1 MRSRIPK
8 FKNATKIAKLPFK
21 VVGNSITGKEFHVR
35 AERIQNESGKFRTH
49 YSVERTTAPLYKPPG
64 LIHHAVDFSRRFEC
78 DFKRYSVTDRL
89 NNLTPVTKGER
100 LVVNSAKAVNE
111 TRKLATTGLTKVALV
126 SETTGLAV
134 AGHYYRKFSGRLNNE
149 FDSVDTG
156 KIVVKSVSALKSF
169 NNVRRTV
176 YTHNVK
182 KSYFQQKKS
191 ALLTDKNRKNALK
204 NDYKTS
210 KQATKLKLKQRKSQL
225 REIHRVYG
233 SNSPNKPSNTT
244 KNKAVKSNNKPSLE
258 RVKQRT
264 RIATKLNQP
273 TKDLKIKKKLLK
285 NQKKIVRFTRREKF
299 HYLTVPLSVKAI
311 KSVAI
316 THPTSFLINKSS
328 QYAQDN
334 DIMHGINAIRNS
346 TQTLKKT
353 VKQNS
358 MRRYSKKQKKN
369 ESRRK
374 KINKKENKLQ
384 ARNNKLLKEKPKP
397 KKKKTKNKKQQEK
410 LQDKIKKALS
420 KAKEISI
427 DFVKFIFKFF
437 GVIAIPLFIFFAI
450 FAILFL
456 SLNSTVSNNTYVL
469 GTYNCADET
478 IAKCISRYTSKAN
491 DFNNNLI
498 KVQNAYTWRVGLR
511 NGFNININ
519 NYTDTPKEFIFGRSS
534 EFNYDPVYD
543 FDPYKFIAFM
553 CAYNYDFG
561 QDNNDIYNW
570 SYDNN
575 VDNDTIDDL
584 FYGEYEFKHKYYNSS
599 VWVSLDK
606 FKVYPSANEFLCVD
620 ETGIT
625 KVNGKEYG
633 YVQFGN
639 SKDSVPEKLKDFT
652 SDGAIHFDLN
662 TGEIK
667 DKTEDY
673 KKTGFYIQNV
683 NKQFTLGS
691 STIEPFYY
699 RYYDK
704 QKREYFYG
712 FEYKGQLY
720 HKTQLKANGR
730 NFDYAVAKEDT
741 EILNPELKKY
751 QLIRYYQ
758 AEKYEYQCKLYTN
771 VHRKMTFENTIKKL
785 LKDKGHYEERLQF
798 YNTLLGIGTND
809 NTYGYGN
816 HQMIKNAL
824 NTNFNSLVQNGKIYN
839 NYGYD
844 VQSWG
849 KAHCSLDSNHNGI
862 DIEVNT
868 NTPVKAMVSGTI
880 KKIDTSD
887 HMIKLVTNKDLDYWY
902 DDHNKVE
909 TTIYYTNINATVHEG
924 DTVKAGQVIGKVDNY
939 KHCYDNIDNTN
950 ANKTYLHISVELDGG
965 WFSSDYYVDPQ
976 FLIYRD

>member
-64 LIHHAVDFSRRFEC
+64 LIHHAVDFSRRFEG

-89 NNLTPVTKGER
+89 NNLTPITKGER

-149 FDSVDTG
+149 FDSLDTS
-156 KIVVKSVSALKSF
+156 KIVAKSVSALKSF

-182 KSYFQQKKS
+182 KSYFHQKTS

-210 KQATKLKLKQRKSQL
+210 KQANKLKLKQRKSQL
-225 REIHRVYG
+225 REIHRVYS
-233 SNSPNKPSNTT
+233 SNSVTKPSNTI
-244 KNKAVKSNNKPSLE
+244 NKTVKPNKPTLE
-258 RVKQRT
+258 RVKQRK

-273 TKDLKIKKKLLK
+273 ITDLKIKKKLLK
-285 NQKKIVRFTRREKF
+285 NQKKIVRFTRREKL
-299 HYLTVPLSVKAI
+299 HYLTIPLSVKAI
-311 KSVAI
+311 RSVTI
-316 THPTSFLINKSS
+316 THPTSFIVNKSS
-328 QYAQDN
+328 QYAHDN
-334 DIMHGINAIRNS
+334 DFIHGISAIRNS
-346 TQTLKKT
+346 TQTIKSA

-358 MRRYSKKQKKN
+358 FRRYSRIQKKN
-369 ESRRK
+369 EARRQ
-374 KINKKENKLQ
+374 KIHKKENKLQ
-384 ARNNKLLKEKPKP
+384 ARNSKLLKEKPKSKR
-397 KKKKTKNKKQQEK
+397 KKQKKKKQQEK

-420 KAKEISI
+420 KVKEVSI

-469 GTYNCADET
+469 GTYNCDDDT

-519 NYTDTPKEFIFGRSS
+519 NYDDTPKKFIFGRSS

-553 CAYNYDFG
+553 CAYNYDFS
-561 QDNNDIYNW
+561 QSNDDIENW
-570 SYDNN
+570 SYDNDLDDD
-575 VDNDTIDDL
+575 VIDKLFDN
-584 FYGEYEFKHKYYNSS
+584 EYEFKHRYYNSS
-599 VWVSLDK
+599 AWVSLDK
-606 FKVYPSANEFLCVD
+606 FKVYPSSNQFSCVD
-620 ETGIT
+620 ETGVT
-625 KVNGKEYG
+625 TVNGKKYG
-633 YVQFGN
+633 YVKFGQYN
-639 SKDSVPEKLKDFT
+639 DSVPSQLQEFT
-652 SDGAIHFDLN
+652 SDGSIHFDLT

-667 DKTEDY
+667 NKFDGY

-720 HKTQLKANGR
+720 HKTQLVVDGR

-741 EILNPELKKY
+741 KILNPELKKY

-785 LKDKGHYEERLQF
+785 LKNKGHYEERLQF

-824 NTNFNSLVQNGKIYN
+824 NSNFNSLVQNGKIYN

-849 KAHCSLDSNHNGI
+849 KIHCSLEYHNGI
-862 DIEVNT
+862 DIEANT
-868 NTPVKAMVSGTI
+868 NAPVKAMVSGTI

-887 HMIKLVTNKDLDYWY
+887 HTIKLVTDKELDYWY

-909 TTIYYTNINATVHEG
+909 TTIYYTNIKATVHEG

-965 WFSSDYYVDPQ
+965 WFSSDYNVDPQ

>member
-49 YSVERTTAPLYKPPG
+49 YSVERTTAPLYKPYG
-64 LIHHAVDFSRRFEC
+64 LIHHALDFTRRFEG
-78 DFKRYSVTDRL
+78 DFKKYSVTTRL

-156 KIVVKSVSALKSF
+156 KIVAKSVSALKSF

-182 KSYFQQKKS
+182 KSYFQQKTS

-210 KQATKLKLKQRKSQL
+210 KQANKLKLKQRKSQL
-225 REIHRVYG
+225 REIHRVYS
-233 SNSPNKPSNTT
+233 SNSVTKPSNTI
-244 KNKAVKSNNKPSLE
+244 NKTVKPNKPTLE
-258 RVKQRT
+258 RVKQRK

-273 TKDLKIKKKLLK
+273 ITDLKIKKKLLK
-285 NQKKIVRFTRREKF
+285 NQKKIVRFTRREKL
-299 HYLTVPLSVKAI
+299 HYLTIPLSVKAI
-311 KSVAI
+311 RSVTI
-316 THPTSFLINKSS
+316 THPTSFIVNKSS
-328 QYAQDN
+328 QYAHDN
-334 DIMHGINAIRNS
+334 DFIHGISAIRNS
-346 TQTLKKT
+346 TQTIKSA

-358 MRRYSKKQKKN
+358 FRRYSRIQKKN
-369 ESRRK
+369 EARRQ
-374 KINKKENKLQ
+374 KIHKKENKLQ
-384 ARNNKLLKEKPKP
+384 ARNSKLLKEKPKSKR
-397 KKKKTKNKKQQEK
+397 KKQKKKKQQEK

-420 KAKEISI
+420 KVKEVSI

-469 GTYNCADET
+469 GTYNCDDDT

-519 NYTDTPKEFIFGRSS
+519 NYDDTPKKFIFGRSS

-553 CAYNYDFG
+553 CAYNYDFS
-561 QDNNDIYNW
+561 QSNDDIENW
-570 SYDNN
+570 SYDNDLDDD
-575 VDNDTIDDL
+575 VIDKLFDN
-584 FYGEYEFKHKYYNSS
+584 EYEFKHRYYNSS
-599 VWVSLDK
+599 AWVSLDK
-606 FKVYPSANEFLCVD
+606 FKVYPSSNQFSCVD
-620 ETGIT
+620 ETGVT
-625 KVNGKEYG
+625 TVNGKKYG
-633 YVQFGN
+633 YVKFGQYN
-639 SKDSVPEKLKDFT
+639 DSVPSQLQEFT
-652 SDGAIHFDLN
+652 SDGSIHFDLT

-667 DKTEDY
+667 NKFDGY

-720 HKTQLKANGR
+720 HKTQLVVDGR

-741 EILNPELKKY
+741 KILNPELKKY

-785 LKDKGHYEERLQF
+785 LKNKGHYEERLQF

-824 NTNFNSLVQNGKIYN
+824 NSNFNSLVQNGKIYN

-849 KAHCSLDSNHNGI
+849 KIHCSLEYHNGI
-862 DIEVNT
+862 DIEANT
-868 NTPVKAMVSGTI
+868 NAPVKAMVSGTI

-887 HMIKLVTNKDLDYWY
+887 HTIKLVTDKELDYWY

-909 TTIYYTNINATVHEG
+909 TTIYYTNIKATVHEG

-965 WFSSDYYVDPQ
+965 WFSSDYNVDPQ

>member
-64 LIHHAVDFSRRFEC
+64 LIHHAVDFSRRFEG

-89 NNLTPVTKGER
+89 NNLTPITKGER

-134 AGHYYRKFSGRLNNE
+134 AGHYYRKYSGRLNNE
-149 FDSVDTG
+149 FDSLDTG
-156 KIVVKSVSALKSF
+156 KIVAKSVSALKSF

-182 KSYFQQKKS
+182 KSYFQQKTS

-210 KQATKLKLKQRKSQL
+210 KQANKLKLKQRKSQL
-225 REIHRVYG
+225 REIHRVYS
-233 SNSPNKPSNTT
+233 SNSVIKPSSTINKIVKPNKPT
-244 KNKAVKSNNKPSLE
+244 LE
-258 RVKQRT
+258 RVKQRK

-273 TKDLKIKKKLLK
+273 ITDLKIKKKLLK
-285 NQKKIVRFTRREKF
+285 NQKKIVRFTRREKL
-299 HYLTVPLSVKAI
+299 HYLTIPLSVKAI
-311 KSVAI
+311 RSVTI
-316 THPTSFLINKSS
+316 THPTSFIVNKSS
-328 QYAQDN
+328 QYAHDN
-334 DIMHGINAIRNS
+334 DFIHGISAIRNS
-346 TQTLKKT
+346 TQTIKSA

-358 MRRYSKKQKKN
+358 FRRYSRIQKKN
-369 ESRRK
+369 EARRQ
-374 KINKKENKLQ
+374 KIHKKENKLQ
-384 ARNNKLLKEKPKP
+384 ARNSKLLKEKPKSKR
-397 KKKKTKNKKQQEK
+397 KKQKKKKQQEK

-420 KAKEISI
+420 KVKEVSI

-469 GTYNCADET
+469 GTYNCDDDT

-519 NYTDTPKEFIFGRSS
+519 NYDDTPKKFIFGRSS

-553 CAYNYDFG
+553 CAYNYDFS
-561 QDNNDIYNW
+561 QSNDDIENW
-570 SYDNN
+570 SYDNDLDDD
-575 VDNDTIDDL
+575 VIDKLFDN
-584 FYGEYEFKHKYYNSS
+584 EYEFKHRYYNSS
-599 VWVSLDK
+599 AWVSLDK
-606 FKVYPSANEFLCVD
+606 FKVYPSSNQFSCVD
-620 ETGIT
+620 ETGVT
-625 KVNGKEYG
+625 TVNGKKYG
-633 YVQFGN
+633 YVKFGQYN
-639 SKDSVPEKLKDFT
+639 DSVPSQLQEFT
-652 SDGAIHFDLN
+652 SDGSIHFDLT

-667 DKTEDY
+667 NKFDGY

-720 HKTQLKANGR
+720 HKTQLVVDGR

-741 EILNPELKKY
+741 KILNPELKKY

-785 LKDKGHYEERLQF
+785 LKNKGHYEERLQF

-824 NTNFNSLVQNGKIYN
+824 NSNFNSLVQNGKIYN

-849 KAHCSLDSNHNGI
+849 KIHCSLEYHNGI
-862 DIEVNT
+862 DIEANT
-868 NTPVKAMVSGTI
+868 NAPVKAMVSGTI

-887 HMIKLVTNKDLDYWY
+887 HTIKLVTDKELDYWY

-909 TTIYYTNINATVHEG
+909 TTIYYTNIKATVHEG

-965 WFSSDYYVDPQ
+965 WFSSDYNVDPQ

>member
-64 LIHHAVDFSRRFEC
+64 LIHHAVDFSRRFEG

-89 NNLTPVTKGER
+89 NNLTPITKGER

-134 AGHYYRKFSGRLNNE
+134 AGHYYRKFSCRLNNE
-149 FDSVDTG
+149 FDSLDTG
-156 KIVVKSVSALKSF
+156 KIVAKSVSALKSF

-182 KSYFQQKKS
+182 KSYFHQKTS

-210 KQATKLKLKQRKSQL
+210 KQANKLKLKQRKSQL
-225 REIHRVYG
+225 REIHRVYS
-233 SNSPNKPSNTT
+233 SNSVTKPSNTI
-244 KNKAVKSNNKPSLE
+244 NKTVKPNKPTLE
-258 RVKQRT
+258 RVKQRK

-273 TKDLKIKKKLLK
+273 ITDLKIKKKLLK
-285 NQKKIVRFTRREKF
+285 NQKKIVRFTRREKL
-299 HYLTVPLSVKAI
+299 HYLTIPLSVKAI
-311 KSVAI
+311 RSVTI
-316 THPTSFLINKSS
+316 THPTSFIVNKSS
-328 QYAQDN
+328 QYAHDN
-334 DIMHGINAIRNS
+334 DFIHGISAIRNS
-346 TQTLKKT
+346 TQTIKSA

-358 MRRYSKKQKKN
+358 FRRYSRIQKKN
-369 ESRRK
+369 EARRQ
-374 KINKKENKLQ
+374 KIHKKENKLQ
-384 ARNNKLLKEKPKP
+384 ARNSKLLKEKPKSKR
-397 KKKKTKNKKQQEK
+397 KKQKKKKQQEK

-420 KAKEISI
+420 KVKEVSI

-469 GTYNCADET
+469 GTYNCDDDT

-519 NYTDTPKEFIFGRSS
+519 NYDDTPKKFIFGRSS

-553 CAYNYDFG
+553 CAYNYDFS
-561 QDNNDIYNW
+561 QSNDDIENW
-570 SYDNN
+570 SYDNDLDDD
-575 VDNDTIDDL
+575 VIDKLFDN
-584 FYGEYEFKHKYYNSS
+584 EYEFKHRYYNSS
-599 VWVSLDK
+599 AWVSLDK
-606 FKVYPSANEFLCVD
+606 FKVYPSSNQFSCVD
-620 ETGIT
+620 ETGVT
-625 KVNGKEYG
+625 TVNGKKYG
-633 YVQFGN
+633 YVKFGQYN
-639 SKDSVPEKLKDFT
+639 DSVPSQLQEFT
-652 SDGAIHFDLN
+652 SDGSIHFDLT

-667 DKTEDY
+667 NKFDGY

-720 HKTQLKANGR
+720 HKTQLVVDGS

-741 EILNPELKKY
+741 KILNPELKKY

-785 LKDKGHYEERLQF
+785 LREKGHYEERLQF
-798 YNTLLGIGTND
+798 YDTLLGIGTND

-824 NTNFNSLVQNGKIYN
+824 NTNFNSLVRNGKIYN

-849 KAHCSLDSNHNGI
+849 KIHCSLEYHNGI
-862 DIEVNT
+862 DIEANT
-868 NTPVKAMVSGTI
+868 NAPVKAMVSGTI

-887 HMIKLVTNKDLDYWY
+887 HTIKLVTDKELDYWY

-909 TTIYYTNINATVHEG
+909 TTIYYTNIKATVHEG

-965 WFSSDYYVDPQ
+965 WFSSDYNVDPQ

>member
-1 MRSRIPK
+1 MKSRIPK
-8 FKNATKIAKLPFK
+8 ITNVTRITKLPFK
-21 VVGNSITGKEFHVR
+21 VISNSFTGKEYHLR
-35 AERIQNESGKFRTH
+35 AERYKSDNGKYRNH

-64 LIHHAVDFSRRFEC
+64 IIHHAVDFSRRFQG
-78 DFKRYSVTDRL
+78 DFKRYSVTEKL
-89 NNLTPVTKGER
+89 NSLTPVTKGEKFI
-100 LVVNSAKAVNE
+100 VNSAKAVNE
-111 TRKLATTGLTKVALV
+111 TRKFTTTGLTKIALV

-156 KIVVKSVSALKSF
+156 KIVAKSVSALKSF

-182 KSYFQQKKS
+182 KSYFQQKTS

-210 KQATKLKLKQRKSQL
+210 KQANKLKLKQRKSQL
-225 REIHRVYG
+225 REIHRVYS
-233 SNSPNKPSNTT
+233 SNSVIKPT
-244 KNKAVKSNNKPSLE
+244 LE
-258 RVKQRT
+258 RVKQRK

-273 TKDLKIKKKLLK
+273 ITDLKIKKKLLK
-285 NQKKIVRFTRREKF
+285 NQKKIVRFTRREKL
-299 HYLTVPLSVKAI
+299 HYLTIPLSVKAI
-311 KSVAI
+311 RSVTI
-316 THPTSFLINKSS
+316 THPTSFIVNKSS
-328 QYAQDN
+328 QYAHDN
-334 DIMHGINAIRNS
+334 DFIHGISAIRNS
-346 TQTLKKT
+346 TQTIKSA

-358 MRRYSKKQKKN
+358 FRRYSRIQKKN
-369 ESRRK
+369 EARRQ
-374 KINKKENKLQ
+374 KIHKKENKLQ
-384 ARNNKLLKEKPKP
+384 ARNSKLLKEKPKSKR
-397 KKKKTKNKKQQEK
+397 KKQKKKKQQEK

-420 KAKEISI
+420 KVKEVSI
-427 DFVKFIFKFF
+427 DFVKFIFKIF

-469 GTYNCADET
+469 GTYNCDDDT

-519 NYTDTPKEFIFGRSS
+519 NYDDTPKEFIFGRSS

-553 CAYNYDFG
+553 CAYNYDFSKS
-561 QDNNDIYNW
+561 NSDIDNW
-570 SYDNN
+570 SYDNDLDDD
-575 VDNDTIDDL
+575 VIDKLFDN
-584 FYGEYEFKHKYYNSS
+584 EYEFKHRYYNSS
-599 VWVSLDK
+599 AWLSLDK

-620 ETGIT
+620 ETGVT
-625 KVNGKEYG
+625 TVNGKKYG
-633 YVQFGN
+633 YVKFGQYN
-639 SKDSVPEKLKDFT
+639 DSVPSQLQEFT
-652 SDGAIHFDLN
+652 SDGSIHFDLT

-667 DKTEDY
+667 NKFDGY

-704 QKREYFYG
+704 EAKEYFYG
-712 FEYKGQLY
+712 FEYKGKLY
-720 HKTQLKANGR
+720 HKTQLVVDGR

-741 EILNPELKKY
+741 KILNPELKKY

-785 LKDKGHYEERLQF
+785 LKNKGHYEERLQF
-798 YNTLLGIGTND
+798 YNTLLGTND

-824 NTNFNSLVQNGKIYN
+824 NSNFNSLVQNGKIYN

-849 KAHCSLDSNHNGI
+849 KIHCSLEYHNGI
-862 DIEVNT
+862 DIEANT
-868 NTPVKAMVSGTI
+868 NAPVKAMVSGTI

-887 HMIKLVTNKDLDYWY
+887 HTIKLVTDKELDYWY

-909 TTIYYTNINATVHEG
+909 TTIYYTNIKATVHEG

>member
-64 LIHHAVDFSRRFEC
+64 LIHHAVDFSRRFEG

-89 NNLTPVTKGER
+89 NNLTPITKGER

-134 AGHYYRKFSGRLNNE
+134 AGHYYRKFSCRLNNE
-149 FDSVDTG
+149 FDSLDTG
-156 KIVVKSVSALKSF
+156 KIVAKSVSALKSF

-182 KSYFQQKKS
+182 KSYFQQKTS

-210 KQATKLKLKQRKSQL
+210 KQANKLKLKQRKSQL
-225 REIHRVYG
+225 REIHRVY
-233 SNSPNKPSNTT
+233 SFNSVIKPSSTINKIVKPNKPT
-244 KNKAVKSNNKPSLE
+244 LE
-258 RVKQRT
+258 RVKQRK

-273 TKDLKIKKKLLK
+273 ITDLKIKKKLLK
-285 NQKKIVRFTRREKF
+285 NQKKIVRFTRREKL

-316 THPTSFLINKSS
+316 THPTSFLVNKSS

-346 TQTLKKT
+346 TQTLKRT

-358 MRRYSKKQKKN
+358 MRRYSKMQKKN
-369 ESRRK
+369 ESKRK

-397 KKKKTKNKKQQEK
+397 KKKKPKNKKQQEK

-420 KAKEISI
+420 KIKEVSI

-469 GTYNCADET
+469 GTYNCDDDT
-478 IAKCISRYTSKAN
+478 IAKSISRYTSKAN
-491 DFNNNLI
+491 EFNKNLI
-498 KVQNAYTWRVGLR
+498 KVQNADTWRVGLR

-519 NYTDTPKEFIFGRSS
+519 NYDDTPKEFIFGRSS

-543 FDPYKFIAFM
+543 FDPYEFIAFM

-561 QDNNDIYNW
+561 QDNKDIYNW

-633 YVQFGN
+633 YVQFGD

-720 HKTQLKANGR
+720 HKTQLVVDGR

-741 EILNPELKKY
+741 KILNPELKKY

-758 AEKYEYQCKLYTN
+758 AEKYEYQCKFYTN

-785 LKDKGHYEERLQF
+785 LREKGHYEERLQ
-798 YNTLLGIGTND
+798 YYDTLLGIGTND

-824 NTNFNSLVQNGKIYN
+824 NTNFNSLVRNGKIYN

-849 KAHCSLDSNHNGI
+849 KVHCSLDSNHNGI
-862 DIEVNT
+862 DIKANI

-909 TTIYYTNINATVHEG
+909 TTIYYTNIKATVHEG

>member
-64 LIHHAVDFSRRFEC
+64 LIHHAVDFSRRFEG

-89 NNLTPVTKGER
+89 NNLTPITKGER

-149 FDSVDTG
+149 FDSLDTG
-156 KIVVKSVSALKSF
+156 KIVAKSVSALKSF

-182 KSYFQQKKS
+182 KSYFQQKTS

-210 KQATKLKLKQRKSQL
+210 KQANKLKLKQRKSQL
-225 REIHRVYG
+225 REIHRVYS
-233 SNSPNKPSNTT
+233 SNSVIKPSSTINKIVKPNKPT
-244 KNKAVKSNNKPSLE
+244 LE
-258 RVKQRT
+258 RVKQRK

-273 TKDLKIKKKLLK
+273 ITDLKIKKKLLK
-285 NQKKIVRFTRREKF
+285 NQKKIVRFTRREKL
-299 HYLTVPLSVKAI
+299 HYLTIPLSVKAI
-311 KSVAI
+311 RSVTI
-316 THPTSFLINKSS
+316 THPTSFIVNKSS
-328 QYAQDN
+328 QYAHDN
-334 DIMHGINAIRNS
+334 DFIHGISAIRNS
-346 TQTLKKT
+346 TQTIKSA

-358 MRRYSKKQKKN
+358 FRRYSRIQKKN
-369 ESRRK
+369 EARRQ
-374 KINKKENKLQ
+374 KIHKKENKLQ
-384 ARNNKLLKEKPKP
+384 ARNSKLLKEKPKSKR
-397 KKKKTKNKKQQEK
+397 KKQKKKKQQEK

-420 KAKEISI
+420 KVKEVSI

-469 GTYNCADET
+469 GTYNCDDDT

-519 NYTDTPKEFIFGRSS
+519 NYDDTPKKFIFGRSS

-553 CAYNYDFG
+553 CAYNYDFS
-561 QDNNDIYNW
+561 QSNDDIENW
-570 SYDNN
+570 SYDNDLDDD
-575 VDNDTIDDL
+575 VIDKLFDN
-584 FYGEYEFKHKYYNSS
+584 EYEFKHRYYNSS
-599 VWVSLDK
+599 AWVSLDK
-606 FKVYPSANEFLCVD
+606 FKVYPSSNQFSCVD
-620 ETGIT
+620 ETGVT
-625 KVNGKEYG
+625 TVNGKKYG
-633 YVQFGN
+633 YVKFGQYN
-639 SKDSVPEKLKDFT
+639 DSVPSQLQEFT
-652 SDGAIHFDLN
+652 SDGSIHFDLT

-667 DKTEDY
+667 NKFDGY

-720 HKTQLKANGR
+720 HKTQLVVDGR

-741 EILNPELKKY
+741 KILNPELKKY

-785 LKDKGHYEERLQF
+785 LKNKGHYEERLQF

-849 KAHCSLDSNHNGI
+849 KIHCSLEYHNGI
-862 DIEVNT
+862 DIEANT
-868 NTPVKAMVSGTI
+868 NAPVKAMVSGTI

-887 HMIKLVTNKDLDYWY
+887 HTIKLVTDKELDYWY

-909 TTIYYTNINATVHEG
+909 TTIYYTNIKATVHEG

-965 WFSSDYYVDPQ
+965 WFSSDYNVDPQ

>member
-64 LIHHAVDFSRRFEC
+64 LIHHAVDFSRRFEG

-89 NNLTPVTKGER
+89 NNLTPITKGER

-149 FDSVDTG
+149 FDSLDTG
-156 KIVVKSVSALKSF
+156 KIVAKSVSALKSF

-182 KSYFQQKKS
+182 KSYFHQKTS

-210 KQATKLKLKQRKSQL
+210 KQANKLKLKQRKSQL
-225 REIHRVYG
+225 REIHRVYS
-233 SNSPNKPSNTT
+233 SNSVTKPSNTI
-244 KNKAVKSNNKPSLE
+244 NKTVKPNKPTLE
-258 RVKQRT
+258 RVKQRK

-273 TKDLKIKKKLLK
+273 ITDLKIKKKLLK
-285 NQKKIVRFTRREKF
+285 NQKKIVRFTRREKL
-299 HYLTVPLSVKAI
+299 HYLTIPLSVKAI
-311 KSVAI
+311 RSVTI
-316 THPTSFLINKSS
+316 THPTSFIVNKSS
-328 QYAQDN
+328 QYAHDN
-334 DIMHGINAIRNS
+334 DFIHGISAIRNS
-346 TQTLKKT
+346 TQTIKSA

-358 MRRYSKKQKKN
+358 FRRYSRIQKKN
-369 ESRRK
+369 EARRQ
-374 KINKKENKLQ
+374 KIHKKENKLQ
-384 ARNNKLLKEKPKP
+384 ARNSKLLKEKPKSKR
-397 KKKKTKNKKQQEK
+397 KKQKKKKQQEK

-420 KAKEISI
+420 QVKEVSI

-469 GTYNCADET
+469 GTYNCDDDT

-519 NYTDTPKEFIFGRSS
+519 NYDDTPKKFIFGRSS

-553 CAYNYDFG
+553 CAYNYDFS
-561 QDNNDIYNW
+561 QSNDDIENW
-570 SYDNN
+570 SYDNDLDDD
-575 VDNDTIDDL
+575 VIDKLFDN
-584 FYGEYEFKHKYYNSS
+584 EYEFKHRYYNSS
-599 VWVSLDK
+599 AWVSLDK
-606 FKVYPSANEFLCVD
+606 FKVYPSSNQFSCVD
-620 ETGIT
+620 ETGVT
-625 KVNGKEYG
+625 TVNGKKYG
-633 YVQFGN
+633 YVKFGQYN
-639 SKDSVPEKLKDFT
+639 DSVPSQLQEFT
-652 SDGAIHFDLN
+652 SDGSIHFDLT

-667 DKTEDY
+667 NKFDGY

-720 HKTQLKANGR
+720 HKTQLVVDGR

-741 EILNPELKKY
+741 KILNSELKKY

-785 LKDKGHYEERLQF
+785 LKNKGHYEERLQF

-824 NTNFNSLVQNGKIYN
+824 NSNFNSLVQNGKIYN

-849 KAHCSLDSNHNGI
+849 KIHCSLEYHNGI
-862 DIEVNT
+862 DIEANT
-868 NTPVKAMVSGTI
+868 NAPVKAMVSGTI

-887 HMIKLVTNKDLDYWY
+887 HTIKLVTDKELDYWY

-909 TTIYYTNINATVHEG
+909 TTIYYTNIKATVHEG

-965 WFSSDYYVDPQ
+965 WFSSDYNVDPQ

>member
-64 LIHHAVDFSRRFEC
+64 LIHHAVDFSRRFEG
-78 DFKRYSVTDRL
+78 DFKRYSVTTRL

-156 KIVVKSVSALKSF
+156 KIVAKSVSALKSF

-176 YTHNVK
+176 YTHNIK

-210 KQATKLKLKQRKSQL
+210 KQANKLKLKQRKSQL
-225 REIHRVYG
+225 REIHRVYS
-233 SNSPNKPSNTT
+233 SNSVTKPSNTI
-244 KNKAVKSNNKPSLE
+244 NKTVKPTLE
-258 RVKQRT
+258 RVKQRK

-273 TKDLKIKKKLLK
+273 TTDLKIKKKLLK
-285 NQKKIVRFTRREKF
+285 NQKKIVRFTRREKL
-299 HYLTVPLSVKAI
+299 HYLTIPLSVKAI
-311 KSVAI
+311 RSVTI
-316 THPTSFLINKSS
+316 THPTSFIVNKSS
-328 QYAQDN
+328 QYAHDN
-334 DIMHGINAIRNS
+334 DFIHGISAIRNS
-346 TQTLKKT
+346 TQTIKSA

-358 MRRYSKKQKKN
+358 FRRYSRIQKKN
-369 ESRRK
+369 EARRQ
-374 KINKKENKLQ
+374 KIHKKENKLQ
-384 ARNNKLLKEKPKP
+384 ARNSKLLKEKPKSKR
-397 KKKKTKNKKQQEK
+397 KKQKKKKQQEK

-420 KAKEISI
+420 KVKEVSI

-456 SLNSTVSNNTYVL
+456 SFNSTVSNNTYIL
-469 GTYNCADET
+469 GTYNCDDDT

-519 NYTDTPKEFIFGRSS
+519 NYSDTPKEFIFGRSS

-543 FDPYKFIAFM
+543 FDPYKFIAFL
-553 CAYNYDFG
+553 CAYNYDFSKS
-561 QDNNDIYNW
+561 NSDIDNW
-570 SYDNN
+570 SYDNDLDDD
-575 VDNDTIDDL
+575 VIDKLFDN
-584 FYGEYEFKHKYYNSS
+584 EYEFKHRYYNSS
-599 VWVSLDK
+599 AWVSLDK
-606 FKVYPSANEFLCVD
+606 FKVYPSSNQFSCVD
-620 ETGIT
+620 ETGVT
-625 KVNGKEYG
+625 TVNGKKYG
-633 YVQFGN
+633 YVKFGQYN
-639 SKDSVPEKLKDFT
+639 ESVPSQLQEFT
-652 SDGAIHFDLN
+652 SDGSIHFDLT

-667 DKTEDY
+667 NKFDGY

-720 HKTQLKANGR
+720 HKTQLVVDGR

-741 EILNPELKKY
+741 KILNPELKKY

-785 LKDKGHYEERLQF
+785 LREKGHYEERLQF
-798 YNTLLGIGTND
+798 YDTLLGIGTND

-824 NTNFNSLVQNGKIYN
+824 NTNFNSLVRNGKIYN

-849 KAHCSLDSNHNGI
+849 KVHCSLDSNHNGI
-862 DIEVNT
+862 DIEANI

-909 TTIYYTNINATVHEG
+909 TTIYYTNIKATVHEG
-924 DTVKAGQVIGKVDNY
+924 DIVKAGQVIGKVDNY

-976 FLIYRD
+976 FIIYRD

>member
-21 VVGNSITGKEFHVR
+21 VVGNSFTGKEFHVR

-64 LIHHAVDFSRRFEC
+64 IIHHAVDFSRRFEG
-78 DFKRYSVTDRL
+78 DFKKYSVTTRL

-111 TRKLATTGLTKVALV
+111 TRKLATTSFTKVALV

-156 KIVVKSVSALKSF
+156 KIVAKSVSALKSF

-182 KSYFQQKKS
+182 KSYFQQKTS

-210 KQATKLKLKQRKSQL
+210 KQANKLKLKQRKSQL
-225 REIHRVYG
+225 REIHRVYS
-233 SNSPNKPSNTT
+233 SNSVTKPSNTI
-244 KNKAVKSNNKPSLE
+244 NKTVKPNKPTLE
-258 RVKQRT
+258 RVKQRK

-273 TKDLKIKKKLLK
+273 TTDLKIKKKLLK
-285 NQKKIVRFTRREKF
+285 NQKKIVRFTRREKL
-299 HYLTVPLSVKAI
+299 HYLTVPLSVKAV

-316 THPTSFLINKSS
+316 THPTSFLVNKSS
-328 QYAQDN
+328 QYAHDN
-334 DIMHGINAIRNS
+334 DFIHGISAIRNS
-346 TQTLKKT
+346 TQTIKSA

-358 MRRYSKKQKKN
+358 FRRYSRIQKKN
-369 ESRRK
+369 EARRQ
-374 KINKKENKLQ
+374 KIHKKENKLQ
-384 ARNNKLLKEKPKP
+384 ARNSKLLKEKPKSKR
-397 KKKKTKNKKQQEK
+397 KKQKKKKQQEK
-410 LQDKIKKALS
+410 LQDKIKKVLS
-420 KAKEISI
+420 KAKEVSI

-469 GTYNCADET
+469 GTYNCDDDT

-519 NYTDTPKEFIFGRSS
+519 NYDDTPKKFIFGRSS
-534 EFNYDPVYD
+534 EFNYDPIYD
-543 FDPYKFIAFM
+543 FDAYKFIAFM
-553 CAYNYDFG
+553 CAYNYDFSKS
-561 QDNNDIYNW
+561 NSDIDNW
-570 SYDNN
+570 SYDNDLDDD
-575 VDNDTIDDL
+575 VIDKLFDN
-584 FYGEYEFKHKYYNSS
+584 EYEFKHRYYNSS
-599 VWVSLDK
+599 AWVSLDK

-620 ETGIT
+620 ETGVT
-625 KVNGKEYG
+625 TVNGKKYG
-633 YVQFGN
+633 YVKFGQYN
-639 SKDSVPEKLKDFT
+639 DSVPSQLQEFT
-652 SDGAIHFDLN
+652 SDGSIHFDL
-662 TGEIK
+662 TSGEIK
-667 DKTEDY
+667 NKFDGY

-720 HKTQLKANGR
+720 HKTQLVVDGR

-741 EILNPELKKY
+741 KILNPELKKY

-785 LKDKGHYEERLQF
+785 LREKGHYEERLQF

-844 VQSWG
+844 VQTWG

-862 DIEVNT
+862 DIEANT

-887 HMIKLVTNKDLDYWY
+887 HTIKLVTDKELDYWY

-909 TTIYYTNINATVHEG
+909 TTIYYTNIKATVHEG

>member
-21 VVGNSITGKEFHVR
+21 VIGNSFTGKEFHIR
-35 AERIQNESGKFRTH
+35 AERIQNENGKYQTR
-49 YSVERTTAPLYKPPG
+49 YSVVQTTAPLYKPPG
-64 LIHHAVDFSRRFEC
+64 LIHHAVDFSRRFEG
-78 DFKRYSVTDRL
+78 DFKKYSVTTRL

-134 AGHYYRKFSGRLNNE
+134 AGHYFRKFSGRLNNE

-156 KIVVKSVSALKSF
+156 KIVAKSVSALKSF

-182 KSYFQQKKS
+182 KSYFQQKTS

-210 KQATKLKLKQRKSQL
+210 KQANKLKLKQRKSQL
-225 REIHRVYG
+225 REIHRVYS
-233 SNSPNKPSNTT
+233 SNSVIKPT
-244 KNKAVKSNNKPSLE
+244 LE
-258 RVKQRT
+258 RVKQRK

-273 TKDLKIKKKLLK
+273 ITDLKIKKKLLK
-285 NQKKIVRFTRREKF
+285 NQKKIVRFTRREKL
-299 HYLTVPLSVKAI
+299 HYLTIPLSVKAI
-311 KSVAI
+311 RSVTI
-316 THPTSFLINKSS
+316 THPTSFIVNKSS
-328 QYAQDN
+328 QYAHDN
-334 DIMHGINAIRNS
+334 DFIHGISAIRNS
-346 TQTLKKT
+346 TQTIKSA

-358 MRRYSKKQKKN
+358 FRRYSRIQKKN
-369 ESRRK
+369 ESRRQ
-374 KINKKENKLQ
+374 KIHKKENKLK
-384 ARNNKLLKEKPKP
+384 ARNSKLLKEKPKP
-397 KKKKTKNKKQQEK
+397 KKKKPKNKKQQEK

-420 KAKEISI
+420 KVKEVSI

-469 GTYNCADET
+469 GTYNCDDDT
-478 IAKCISRYTSKAN
+478 IAKCITRYTNRAN
-491 DFNNNLI
+491 EFNKNLI
-498 KVQNAYTWRVGLR
+498 KVQNADTWRVGLR

-519 NYTDTPKEFIFGRSS
+519 NYDDTPKEFIFGRSS

-543 FDPYKFIAFM
+543 FDAYKFIAFM

-561 QDNNDIYNW
+561 QDNKDIYNW

-606 FKVYPSANEFLCVD
+606 FKAYPSANEFLCVD

-633 YVQFGN
+633 YVQFGD

-720 HKTQLKANGR
+720 HKTQLVVDGR

-741 EILNPELKKY
+741 KILNPELKKY

-785 LKDKGHYEERLQF
+785 LREKGHYEERLQF
-798 YNTLLGIGTND
+798 YDTLLGIGTND

-824 NTNFNSLVQNGKIYN
+824 NTNFNSLVRNGKIYN

-849 KAHCSLDSNHNGI
+849 KVHCSLDSNHNGI
-862 DIEVNT
+862 DIDANI

-909 TTIYYTNINATVHEG
+909 TTIYYTNIKATVHEG

-976 FLIYRD
+976 FIIYRD

>member
-1 MRSRIPK
+1 MRSRILILK

-21 VVGNSITGKEFHVR
+21 VIGNSFTGKEFHIR
-35 AERIQNESGKFRTH
+35 AERIQNENGKYRTR
-49 YSVERTTAPLYKPPG
+49 YSVVQTTAPLYKPPG
-64 LIHHAVDFSRRFEC
+64 LIHHAVDFSRRFEG
-78 DFKRYSVTDRL
+78 DFKRYSVTEKL
-89 NNLTPVTKGER
+89 NSLTPVTKGEKFI
-100 LVVNSAKAVNE
+100 VNSAKAVNE
-111 TRKLATTGLTKVALV
+111 TRKFTTTGLTKVALV

-134 AGHYYRKFSGRLNNE
+134 AGHYYRKFSGKLNYE

-156 KIVVKSVSALKSF
+156 KIVAKSVSALRSF

-176 YTHNVK
+176 YTHNIK
-182 KSYFQQKKS
+182 KSYFRQKQNSLLSDKS
-191 ALLTDKNRKNALK
+191 RKDALR
-204 NDYKTS
+204 NDYKSS
-210 KQATKLKLKQRKSQL
+210 KQSNKLKLIQRNAQL
-225 REIHRVYG
+225 REIHKVYS
-233 SNSPNKPSNTT
+233 SNSIV
-244 KNKAVKSNNKPSLE
+244 KASSKSTLE
-258 RVKQRT
+258 KVKQRK

-273 TKDLKIKKKLLK
+273 TTDLKIKKKLLK
-285 NQKKIVRFTRREKF
+285 NQKKIVRFTRREKL

-311 KSVAI
+311 RSVTI
-316 THPTSFLINKSS
+316 THPTSFIVNKSS
-328 QYAQDN
+328 QYAHDN
-334 DIMHGINAIRNS
+334 DFIHGISAIRNS
-346 TQTLKKT
+346 TQTIKSA

-358 MRRYSKKQKKN
+358 FRRYSRIQKKN
-369 ESRRK
+369 EARRQ
-374 KINKKENKLQ
+374 KIHKKENKLQ
-384 ARNNKLLKEKPKP
+384 ARNSKLLKEKPKSKR
-397 KKKKTKNKKQQEK
+397 KKQKKKKQQEK

-420 KAKEISI
+420 KVKEVSI

-469 GTYNCADET
+469 GTYNCDDDT

-519 NYTDTPKEFIFGRSS
+519 NYSDTPKEFIFGRSS

-561 QDNNDIYNW
+561 QNNKDIYNW

-584 FYGEYEFKHKYYNSS
+584 FFGEYEFKHKYYNSS

-625 KVNGKEYG
+625 KINGKEYG
-633 YVQFGN
+633 YVQFGD

-704 QKREYFYG
+704 EKKEYFYG
-712 FEYKGQLY
+712 FEYKGKLY
-720 HKTQLKANGR
+720 RKTQLVVDGR

-741 EILNPELKKY
+741 KILNSELKKY
-751 QLIRYYQ
+751 QLVRYYQ

-785 LKDKGHYEERLQF
+785 LREKGHYEERLQF

-824 NTNFNSLVQNGKIYN
+824 NSNFNSLVQNGKIYN

-849 KAHCSLDSNHNGI
+849 KIHCSLEYHNGI
-862 DIEVNT
+862 DIEANT
-868 NTPVKAMVSGTI
+868 NAPVKAMVSGTI

-887 HMIKLVTNKDLDYWY
+887 HTIKLITDKELDYWY

-909 TTIYYTNINATVHEG
+909 TTIYYTNIKATVHEG
-924 DTVKAGQVIGKVDNY
+924 DTVKTGQVIGKVDNY

-965 WFSSDYYVDPQ
+965 WFSSDYYVDPR

>member
-64 LIHHAVDFSRRFEC
+64 LIHHAVDFSRRFEG

-89 NNLTPVTKGER
+89 NNLTPITKGER

-134 AGHYYRKFSGRLNNE
+134 AGHYYRKFSGRLKNE
-149 FDSVDTG
+149 FDSLDTG
-156 KIVVKSVSALKSF
+156 KIVAKSVSALKSF

-182 KSYFQQKKS
+182 KSYFHQKTS

-210 KQATKLKLKQRKSQL
+210 KQANKLKLKQRKSQL
-225 REIHRVYG
+225 REIHRVYS
-233 SNSPNKPSNTT
+233 SNSVTKPSNTI
-244 KNKAVKSNNKPSLE
+244 NKTVKPNKPTLE
-258 RVKQRT
+258 RVKQRK

-273 TKDLKIKKKLLK
+273 ITDLKIKKKLLK
-285 NQKKIVRFTRREKF
+285 NQKKIVRFTRREKL
-299 HYLTVPLSVKAI
+299 HYLTIPLSVKAI
-311 KSVAI
+311 RSVTI
-316 THPTSFLINKSS
+316 THPTSFIVNKSS
-328 QYAQDN
+328 QYAHDN
-334 DIMHGINAIRNS
+334 DFIHGISAIRNS
-346 TQTLKKT
+346 TQTIKSA

-358 MRRYSKKQKKN
+358 FRRYSRIQKKN
-369 ESRRK
+369 EARRQ
-374 KINKKENKLQ
+374 KIHKKENKLQ
-384 ARNNKLLKEKPKP
+384 ARNSKLLKEKPKSKR
-397 KKKKTKNKKQQEK
+397 KKQKKKKQQEK

-420 KAKEISI
+420 KVKEVSI

-469 GTYNCADET
+469 GTYNCDDDT

-519 NYTDTPKEFIFGRSS
+519 NYDDTPKKFIFGRSS

-553 CAYNYDFG
+553 CAYNYDFS
-561 QDNNDIYNW
+561 QSNDDIENW
-570 SYDNN
+570 SYDNDLDDD
-575 VDNDTIDDL
+575 VIDKLFDN
-584 FYGEYEFKHKYYNSS
+584 EYEFKHRYYNSS
-599 VWVSLDK
+599 AWVSLDK
-606 FKVYPSANEFLCVD
+606 FKVYPSSNQFSCVD
-620 ETGIT
+620 ETGVT
-625 KVNGKEYG
+625 TVNGKKYG
-633 YVQFGN
+633 YVKFGQYN
-639 SKDSVPEKLKDFT
+639 DSVPSQLQEFT
-652 SDGAIHFDLN
+652 SDGSIHFDLT

-667 DKTEDY
+667 NKFDGY

-720 HKTQLKANGR
+720 HKTQLVVDGR

-741 EILNPELKKY
+741 KILNPELKKY

-785 LKDKGHYEERLQF
+785 LKNKGHYEERLQF

-824 NTNFNSLVQNGKIYN
+824 NSNFNSLVQNGKIYN

-849 KAHCSLDSNHNGI
+849 KIHCSLEYHNGI
-862 DIEVNT
+862 DIEANT
-868 NTPVKAMVSGTI
+868 NAPVKAMVSGTI

-887 HMIKLVTNKDLDYWY
+887 HTIKLVTDKELDYWY

-909 TTIYYTNINATVHEG
+909 TTIYYTNIKATVHEG

-965 WFSSDYYVDPQ
+965 WFSSDYNVDPQ

>member
-64 LIHHAVDFSRRFEC
+64 LIHHAVDFSRRFEG

-89 NNLTPVTKGER
+89 NNLTPITKGER

-149 FDSVDTG
+149 FDSLDTG
-156 KIVVKSVSALKSF
+156 KIVAKSVSALKSF

-182 KSYFQQKKS
+182 KSYFHQKTS

-210 KQATKLKLKQRKSQL
+210 KQANKLKLKQRKSQL
-225 REIHRVYG
+225 REIHRVYS
-233 SNSPNKPSNTT
+233 SNSVTKPSNTI
-244 KNKAVKSNNKPSLE
+244 NKTVKPNKPTLE
-258 RVKQRT
+258 RVKQRK

-273 TKDLKIKKKLLK
+273 ITDLKIKKKLLK
-285 NQKKIVRFTRREKF
+285 NQKKIVRFTRREKL
-299 HYLTVPLSVKAI
+299 HYLTIPLSVKAI
-311 KSVAI
+311 RSVTI
-316 THPTSFLINKSS
+316 THPTSFIVNKSS
-328 QYAQDN
+328 QYAHDN
-334 DIMHGINAIRNS
+334 DFIHGISAIRNS
-346 TQTLKKT
+346 TQTIKSA

-358 MRRYSKKQKKN
+358 FRRYSRIQKKN
-369 ESRRK
+369 EARRQ
-374 KINKKENKLQ
+374 KIHKKENKLQ
-384 ARNNKLLKEKPKP
+384 ARNSKLLKEKPKP
-397 KKKKTKNKKQQEK
+397 KKKKPKNKKQQEK

-420 KAKEISI
+420 KVKEVSI

-469 GTYNCADET
+469 GTYNCDDDT

-519 NYTDTPKEFIFGRSS
+519 NYDDTPKKFIFGRSS
-534 EFNYDPVYD
+534 EFNYDQVYD

-553 CAYNYDFG
+553 CAYNYDFSKS
-561 QDNNDIYNW
+561 NSDIDNW
-570 SYDNN
+570 SYDNDLDDD
-575 VDNDTIDDL
+575 VIDKLFDN
-584 FYGEYEFKHKYYNSS
+584 EYEFKHRYYNSS
-599 VWVSLDK
+599 AWVSLDK

-620 ETGIT
+620 ETGVT
-625 KVNGKEYG
+625 TVNGKKYG
-633 YVQFGN
+633 YVKFGQYN
-639 SKDSVPEKLKDFT
+639 ESVPSQLQEFT
-652 SDGAIHFDLN
+652 SDGSIHFDLT

-667 DKTEDY
+667 NKFDGY

-704 QKREYFYG
+704 EAKEYFYG
-712 FEYKGQLY
+712 FEYKGKLY
-720 HKTQLKANGR
+720 HKTQLVVDGR

-741 EILNPELKKY
+741 KILNPELKKY

-785 LKDKGHYEERLQF
+785 LKNKGHYEERLQF

-824 NTNFNSLVQNGKIYN
+824 NSNFNSLVQNGKIYN

-849 KAHCSLDSNHNGI
+849 KIHCSLEYHNGI
-862 DIEVNT
+862 DIEANT
-868 NTPVKAMVSGTI
+868 NAPVKAMVSGTI

-887 HMIKLVTNKDLDYWY
+887 HTIKLVTDKELDYWY

-909 TTIYYTNINATVHEG
+909 TTIYYTNIKATVHEG

-965 WFSSDYYVDPQ
+965 WFSYDYYVDPQ

>member
-1 MRSRIPK
+1 MRSRIPI

-21 VVGNSITGKEFHVR
+21 VIGNSFTGKEFHIR
-35 AERIQNESGKFRTH
+35 AERIQNENGKYRTR
-49 YSVERTTAPLYKPPG
+49 YSVVQTTAPLYKPPG
-64 LIHHAVDFSRRFEC
+64 LIHHAVDFSRRFEG

-89 NNLTPVTKGER
+89 NNLTPITKGER

-149 FDSVDTG
+149 FDSLDTG
-156 KIVVKSVSALKSF
+156 KIVAKSVSALKSF

-182 KSYFQQKKS
+182 KSYFHQKTS

-210 KQATKLKLKQRKSQL
+210 KQANKLKLKQRKSQL
-225 REIHRVYG
+225 REIHRVYS
-233 SNSPNKPSNTT
+233 SNSVTKPSNTI
-244 KNKAVKSNNKPSLE
+244 NKTVKPNKPTLE
-258 RVKQRT
+258 RVKQRK

-273 TKDLKIKKKLLK
+273 ITDLKIKKKLLK
-285 NQKKIVRFTRREKF
+285 NQKKIVRFTRREKL
-299 HYLTVPLSVKAI
+299 HYLTIPLSVKAI
-311 KSVAI
+311 RSVTI
-316 THPTSFLINKSS
+316 THPTSFIVNKSS
-328 QYAQDN
+328 QYAHDN
-334 DIMHGINAIRNS
+334 DFIHGISAIRNS
-346 TQTLKKT
+346 TQTIKSA

-358 MRRYSKKQKKN
+358 FRRYSRIQKKN

-397 KKKKTKNKKQQEK
+397 KKKKIKKKNQQQSI
-410 LQDKIKKALS
+410 QDKIKKALS
-420 KAKEISI
+420 KAKDISI

-437 GVIAIPLFIFFAI
+437 GTLALPLFLFFAI

-469 GTYNCADET
+469 GTYNCDDDT

-519 NYTDTPKEFIFGRSS
+519 NYDDTPKEFIFGRSS

-553 CAYNYDFG
+553 CAYNYDFS
-561 QDNNDIYNW
+561 QSNDDIENW
-570 SYDNN
+570 SYDNDLDDD
-575 VDNDTIDDL
+575 VIDKLFDN
-584 FYGEYEFKHKYYNSS
+584 EYEFKHRYYNSS
-599 VWVSLDK
+599 AWVSLDK
-606 FKVYPSANEFLCVD
+606 FKVYPSSNQFSCVD
-620 ETGIT
+620 ETGVT
-625 KVNGKEYG
+625 TVNGKKYG
-633 YVQFGN
+633 YVKFGQYN
-639 SKDSVPEKLKDFT
+639 DSVPSQLQEFT
-652 SDGAIHFDLN
+652 SDGSIHFDLT

-667 DKTEDY
+667 NKFDGY

-720 HKTQLKANGR
+720 HKTQLVVDGR

-741 EILNPELKKY
+741 KILNPELKKY

-785 LKDKGHYEERLQF
+785 LREKGHYEERLQF
-798 YNTLLGIGTND
+798 YDTLLGIGTND

-824 NTNFNSLVQNGKIYN
+824 NTNFNSLVRNGKIYN

-849 KAHCSLDSNHNGI
+849 KIHCSLEYHNGI
-862 DIEVNT
+862 DIEANT
-868 NTPVKAMVSGTI
+868 NAPVKAMVSGTI

-887 HMIKLVTNKDLDYWY
+887 HTIKLVTDKELDYWY

-909 TTIYYTNINATVHEG
+909 TTIYYTNIKATVHEG

-965 WFSSDYYVDPQ
+965 WFSSDYNVDPQ

>member
-64 LIHHAVDFSRRFEC
+64 LIHHAVDFSRRFEG

-89 NNLTPVTKGER
+89 NNLTPITKGER

-149 FDSVDTG
+149 FDSLDTG
-156 KIVVKSVSALKSF
+156 KIVAKSVSALKSF

-182 KSYFQQKKS
+182 KSYFHQKTS

-210 KQATKLKLKQRKSQL
+210 KQANKLKLKQRKSQL
-225 REIHRVYG
+225 REIHRVYS
-233 SNSPNKPSNTT
+233 SNSVTKPSNTI
-244 KNKAVKSNNKPSLE
+244 NKTVKPNKPTLE
-258 RVKQRT
+258 RVKQRK

-273 TKDLKIKKKLLK
+273 ITDLKIKKKLLK
-285 NQKKIVRFTRREKF
+285 NQKKIVRFTRREKL
-299 HYLTVPLSVKAI
+299 HYLTIPLSVKAI
-311 KSVAI
+311 RSVTI
-316 THPTSFLINKSS
+316 THPTSFIVNKSS
-328 QYAQDN
+328 QYAHDN
-334 DIMHGINAIRNS
+334 DFIHGISAIRNS
-346 TQTLKKT
+346 TQTIKSA

-358 MRRYSKKQKKN
+358 FRRYSRIQKKN
-369 ESRRK
+369 EARRQ
-374 KINKKENKLQ
+374 KIHKKENKLQ
-384 ARNNKLLKEKPKP
+384 ARNSKLLKEKPKP
-397 KKKKTKNKKQQEK
+397 KKKKPKNKKQQEK

-420 KAKEISI
+420 KVKEVSI

-469 GTYNCADET
+469 GTYNCDDDT

-519 NYTDTPKEFIFGRSS
+519 NYDDTPKKFIFGRSS

-553 CAYNYDFG
+553 CAYNYDFSKS
-561 QDNNDIYNW
+561 NSDIDNW
-570 SYDNN
+570 SYDNDLDDD
-575 VDNDTIDDL
+575 VIDKLFDN
-584 FYGEYEFKHKYYNSS
+584 EYEFKHRYYNSS
-599 VWVSLDK
+599 AWVSLDK

-620 ETGIT
+620 ETGVT
-625 KVNGKEYG
+625 TVNGKKYG
-633 YVQFGN
+633 YVKFGQYN
-639 SKDSVPEKLKDFT
+639 ESVPSQLQEFT
-652 SDGAIHFDLN
+652 SDGSIHFDLT

-667 DKTEDY
+667 NKFDGY

-704 QKREYFYG
+704 EAKEYFYG
-712 FEYKGQLY
+712 FEYKGKLY
-720 HKTQLKANGR
+720 HKTQLVVDGR

-741 EILNPELKKY
+741 KILNPELKKY

-785 LKDKGHYEERLQF
+785 LKNKGHYEERLQF

-824 NTNFNSLVQNGKIYN
+824 NSNFNSLVQNGKIYN

-849 KAHCSLDSNHNGI
+849 KIHCSLEYHNGI
-862 DIEVNT
+862 DIEANT
-868 NTPVKAMVSGTI
+868 NAPVKAMVSGTI

-887 HMIKLVTNKDLDYWY
+887 HTIKLVTDKELDYWY

-909 TTIYYTNINATVHEG
+909 TTIYYTNIKATVHEG

>member
-35 AERIQNESGKFRTH
+35 AERIQNVSGKFRTH

-64 LIHHAVDFSRRFEC
+64 LIHHAVDFSRRFEG

-89 NNLTPVTKGER
+89 NNLTPITKGER
-100 LVVNSAKAVNE
+100 LVVNSAKVVNE

-149 FDSVDTG
+149 FDSLDTG
-156 KIVVKSVSALKSF
+156 KIVAKSVSALKSF

-182 KSYFQQKKS
+182 KSYFHQKTS

-210 KQATKLKLKQRKSQL
+210 KQANKLKLKQRKSQL
-225 REIHRVYG
+225 REIHRVYS
-233 SNSPNKPSNTT
+233 SNSVTKPSNTI
-244 KNKAVKSNNKPSLE
+244 NKTVKPNKPTLE
-258 RVKQRT
+258 RVKQRK

-273 TKDLKIKKKLLK
+273 ITDLKIKKKLLK
-285 NQKKIVRFTRREKF
+285 NQKKIVRFTRREKL
-299 HYLTVPLSVKAI
+299 HYLTIPLSVKAI
-311 KSVAI
+311 RSVTI
-316 THPTSFLINKSS
+316 THPTSFIVNKSS
-328 QYAQDN
+328 QYAHDN
-334 DIMHGINAIRNS
+334 DFIHGISAIRNS
-346 TQTLKKT
+346 TQTIKSA

-358 MRRYSKKQKKN
+358 FRRYSRIQKKN
-369 ESRRK
+369 EARRQ
-374 KINKKENKLQ
+374 KIHKKENKLQ
-384 ARNNKLLKEKPKP
+384 ARNSKLLKEKPKSKR
-397 KKKKTKNKKQQEK
+397 KKQKKKKQQEK

-420 KAKEISI
+420 KVKEVSI

-469 GTYNCADET
+469 GTYNCDDDT

-519 NYTDTPKEFIFGRSS
+519 NYDDTPKKFIFGRSS

-553 CAYNYDFG
+553 CAYNYDFS
-561 QDNNDIYNW
+561 QSNDDIENW
-570 SYDNN
+570 SYDNDLDDD
-575 VDNDTIDDL
+575 VIDKLFDN
-584 FYGEYEFKHKYYNSS
+584 EYEFKHRYYNSS
-599 VWVSLDK
+599 AWVSLDK
-606 FKVYPSANEFLCVD
+606 FKVYPSSNQFSCVD
-620 ETGIT
+620 ETGVT
-625 KVNGKEYG
+625 TVNGKKYG
-633 YVQFGN
+633 YVKFGQYN
-639 SKDSVPEKLKDFT
+639 DSVPSQLQEFT
-652 SDGAIHFDLN
+652 SDGSIHFDLT

-667 DKTEDY
+667 NKFDGY

-720 HKTQLKANGR
+720 HKTQLVVDGR

-741 EILNPELKKY
+741 KILNPELKKY

-785 LKDKGHYEERLQF
+785 LREKGHYEERLQF
-798 YNTLLGIGTND
+798 YDTLLGIGTND

-824 NTNFNSLVQNGKIYN
+824 NTNFNSLVRNGKIYN

-849 KAHCSLDSNHNGI
+849 KIHCSLEYHNGI
-862 DIEVNT
+862 DIEANT
-868 NTPVKAMVSGTI
+868 NAPVKAMVSGTI

-887 HMIKLVTNKDLDYWY
+887 HTIKLVTDKELDYWY

-909 TTIYYTNINATVHEG
+909 TTIYYTNIKATVHEG

-965 WFSSDYYVDPQ
+965 WFSSDYNVDPQ

>member
-1 MRSRIPK
+1 MRSRISK

-21 VVGNSITGKEFHVR
+21 VIGNSFTGKEFHIR
-35 AERIQNESGKFRTH
+35 AERIQNENGKYRTR
-49 YSVERTTAPLYKPPG
+49 YSVVQTTAPLYKPHG
-64 LIHHAVDFSRRFEC
+64 LIHHAVDFSRRFEG
-78 DFKRYSVTDRL
+78 DFKRYSVTEKL
-89 NNLTPVTKGER
+89 NSLTPVTKGEKFI
-100 LVVNSAKAVNE
+100 VNSAKAVNE
-111 TRKLATTGLTKVALV
+111 TRKFTTTGLTKVALV

-134 AGHYYRKFSGRLNNE
+134 AGHYYRKFSGKLNYE

-156 KIVVKSVSALKSF
+156 KIVAKSVSALRSF

-176 YTHNVK
+176 YTHNIK
-182 KSYFQQKKS
+182 KSYFRQKQNSLLSDKS
-191 ALLTDKNRKNALK
+191 RKDALR
-204 NDYKTS
+204 NDYKSS
-210 KQATKLKLKQRKSQL
+210 KQSNKLKLIQRKAQL
-225 REIHRVYG
+225 REIHKVYS
-233 SNSPNKPSNTT
+233 SNSIV
-244 KNKAVKSNNKPSLE
+244 KASSKSTLE
-258 RVKQRT
+258 KVKQRK

-273 TKDLKIKKKLLK
+273 TTDLKIKKKLLK
-285 NQKKIVRFTRREKF
+285 NQKKIVRFTRREKL

-311 KSVAI
+311 RSVTI
-316 THPTSFLINKSS
+316 THPTSFIVNKSS
-328 QYAQDN
+328 QYAHDN
-334 DIMHGINAIRNS
+334 DFIHGISAIRNS
-346 TQTLKKT
+346 TQTIKSA

-358 MRRYSKKQKKN
+358 FRRYSRIQKKN
-369 ESRRK
+369 EARRQ
-374 KINKKENKLQ
+374 KIHKKENKLQ
-384 ARNNKLLKEKPKP
+384 ARNSKLLKEKPKSKR
-397 KKKKTKNKKQQEK
+397 KKQKKKKQQEK

-420 KAKEISI
+420 KVKEVSI

-469 GTYNCADET
+469 GTYNCDDDT

-519 NYTDTPKEFIFGRSS
+519 NYSDTPKEFIFGRSS

-561 QDNNDIYNW
+561 QNNKDIYNW

-584 FYGEYEFKHKYYNSS
+584 FFGEYEFKHKYYNSS

-625 KVNGKEYG
+625 KINGKEYG
-633 YVQFGN
+633 YVQFGD

-704 QKREYFYG
+704 EKKEYFYG
-712 FEYKGQLY
+712 FEYKGKLY
-720 HKTQLKANGR
+720 HKSQLVVDGK

-741 EILNPELKKY
+741 KILNSELKKY
-751 QLIRYYQ
+751 QLVRYYQ

-785 LKDKGHYEERLQF
+785 LREKGHYEERLQF

-824 NTNFNSLVQNGKIYN
+824 NSNFNSLVQNGKIYN

-849 KAHCSLDSNHNGI
+849 KIHCSLEYHNGI
-862 DIEVNT
+862 DIEANT
-868 NTPVKAMVSGTI
+868 NAPVKAMVSGTI

-887 HMIKLVTNKDLDYWY
+887 HTIKLVTDKELDYWY

-909 TTIYYTNINATVHEG
+909 TTIYYTNIKAAVHEG

-950 ANKTYLHISVELDGG
+950 ANKNYLHISVELDGG
-965 WFSSDYYVDPQ
+965 WFSSDYYVDPR

>member
-21 VVGNSITGKEFHVR
+21 VIGNSFTGKEFHIR
-35 AERIQNESGKFRTH
+35 AERIQNENGKYRTR
-49 YSVERTTAPLYKPPG
+49 YSVVQTTAPLYKPPG
-64 LIHHAVDFSRRFEC
+64 LIHHAVDFSRRFEG
-78 DFKRYSVTDRL
+78 DFKRYSVTEKL
-89 NNLTPVTKGER
+89 NSLTPVTKGEKFI
-100 LVVNSAKAVNE
+100 VNSAKAVNE
-111 TRKLATTGLTKVALV
+111 TRKFTTTGLTKVALV

-134 AGHYYRKFSGRLNNE
+134 AGHYYRKFSGKLNYE

-156 KIVVKSVSALKSF
+156 KIVAKSVSALKSF

-176 YTHNVK
+176 YTHNIK

-210 KQATKLKLKQRKSQL
+210 KQANKLKLKQRKSQL
-225 REIHRVYG
+225 REIHRVYS
-233 SNSPNKPSNTT
+233 SNSVTKPSNTI
-244 KNKAVKSNNKPSLE
+244 NKTVKPYKPTLE
-258 RVKQRT
+258 RVKQRK

-273 TKDLKIKKKLLK
+273 TTDLKIKKKLLK
-285 NQKKIVRFTRREKF
+285 NQKKIVRFTRREKL
-299 HYLTVPLSVKAI
+299 HYLTIPLSVKAI
-311 KSVAI
+311 RSVTI
-316 THPTSFLINKSS
+316 THPTSFIVNKSS
-328 QYAQDN
+328 QYAHDN
-334 DIMHGINAIRNS
+334 DFIHGISAIRNS
-346 TQTLKKT
+346 TQTIKSA

-358 MRRYSKKQKKN
+358 FRRYSRIQKKN
-369 ESRRK
+369 EARRQ
-374 KINKKENKLQ
+374 KIHKKENKLQ
-384 ARNNKLLKEKPKP
+384 ARNSKLLKEKPKSKR
-397 KKKKTKNKKQQEK
+397 KKQKKKKQQEK

-420 KAKEISI
+420 KVKEVSI

-456 SLNSTVSNNTYVL
+456 SFNSTVSNNTYVL
-469 GTYNCADET
+469 GTYNCDDDT

-519 NYTDTPKEFIFGRSS
+519 NYDDTPKKFIFGRSS

-553 CAYNYDFG
+553 CAYNYDFS
-561 QDNNDIYNW
+561 QSNDDIENW
-570 SYDNN
+570 SYDNDLDDD
-575 VDNDTIDDL
+575 VIDKLFDN
-584 FYGEYEFKHKYYNSS
+584 EYEFKHRYYNSS
-599 VWVSLDK
+599 AWVSLDK
-606 FKVYPSANEFLCVD
+606 FKVYPSSNQFSCVD
-620 ETGIT
+620 ETGVT
-625 KVNGKEYG
+625 TVNGKKYG
-633 YVQFGN
+633 YVKFGQYN
-639 SKDSVPEKLKDFT
+639 DSVPSQLQEFT
-652 SDGAIHFDLN
+652 SDGSIHFDLT

-667 DKTEDY
+667 NKFDGY

-712 FEYKGQLY
+712 FEYKGKLY
-720 HKTQLKANGR
+720 HKTQLVVDGR

-741 EILNPELKKY
+741 KILNPELKKY

-785 LKDKGHYEERLQF
+785 LKNKGHYEERLQF

-824 NTNFNSLVQNGKIYN
+824 NSNFNSLVQNGKIYN

-849 KAHCSLDSNHNGI
+849 KIHCSLEYHNGI
-862 DIEVNT
+862 DIEANT
-868 NTPVKAMVSGTI
+868 NAPVKAMVSGTI

-887 HMIKLVTNKDLDYWY
+887 HTIKLVTDKELDYWY

-909 TTIYYTNINATVHEG
+909 TTIYYTNIKATVHEG

-939 KHCYDNIDNTN
+939 KHCHDNIDNTN

-965 WFSSDYYVDPQ
+965 WFSSDYYVDPR

>member
-64 LIHHAVDFSRRFEC
+64 LIHHAVDFSRRFEG

-89 NNLTPVTKGER
+89 NNLTPITKGER

-149 FDSVDTG
+149 FDSLDTG
-156 KIVVKSVSALKSF
+156 KIVANSVSALKSF

-182 KSYFQQKKS
+182 KSYFHQKTS

-210 KQATKLKLKQRKSQL
+210 KQANKLKLKQRKSQL
-225 REIHRVYG
+225 REIHRVYS
-233 SNSPNKPSNTT
+233 SNSVTKPSNTI
-244 KNKAVKSNNKPSLE
+244 NKTVKPNKPTLE
-258 RVKQRT
+258 RVKQRK

-273 TKDLKIKKKLLK
+273 ITDLKIKKKLLK
-285 NQKKIVRFTRREKF
+285 NQKKIVRFTRREKL
-299 HYLTVPLSVKAI
+299 HYLTIPLSVKAI
-311 KSVAI
+311 RSVTI
-316 THPTSFLINKSS
+316 THPTSFIVNKSS
-328 QYAQDN
+328 QYAHDN
-334 DIMHGINAIRNS
+334 DFIHGISAIRNS
-346 TQTLKKT
+346 TQTIKSA

-358 MRRYSKKQKKN
+358 FRRYSRIQKKN
-369 ESRRK
+369 ESRRQ
-374 KINKKENKLQ
+374 KIHKKENKLK
-384 ARNNKLLKEKPKP
+384 ARNSKLLKEKPKP
-397 KKKKTKNKKQQEK
+397 KKKKPKNKKQQEK
-410 LQDKIKKALS
+410 LQDKIKKVLS
-420 KAKEISI
+420 KAKEVSI

-469 GTYNCADET
+469 GTYNCDDDT

-519 NYTDTPKEFIFGRSS
+519 NYDDTPKKFIFGRSS

-553 CAYNYDFG
+553 CAYNYDFS
-561 QDNNDIYNW
+561 QSNDDIENW
-570 SYDNN
+570 SYDNDLDDD
-575 VDNDTIDDL
+575 VIDKLFDN
-584 FYGEYEFKHKYYNSS
+584 EYEFKHRYYNSS
-599 VWVSLDK
+599 AWVSLDK
-606 FKVYPSANEFLCVD
+606 FKVYPSSNQFSCVD
-620 ETGIT
+620 ETGVT
-625 KVNGKEYG
+625 TVNGKKYG
-633 YVQFGN
+633 YVKFGQYN
-639 SKDSVPEKLKDFT
+639 DSVPSQLQEFT
-652 SDGAIHFDLN
+652 SDGSIHFDLT

-667 DKTEDY
+667 NKFDGY

-720 HKTQLKANGR
+720 HKTQLVVDGR

-741 EILNPELKKY
+741 KILNPELKKY

-785 LKDKGHYEERLQF
+785 LKNKGHYEERLQF

-824 NTNFNSLVQNGKIYN
+824 NSNFNSLVQNGKIYN

-849 KAHCSLDSNHNGI
+849 KIHCSLEYHNGI
-862 DIEVNT
+862 DIEANT
-868 NTPVKAMVSGTI
+868 NAPVKAMVSGTI

-887 HMIKLVTNKDLDYWY
+887 HTIKLVTDKELDYWY

-909 TTIYYTNINATVHEG
+909 TTIYYTNIKATVHEG

-965 WFSSDYYVDPQ
+965 WFSSDYNVDPQ

>member
-64 LIHHAVDFSRRFEC
+64 LIHHAVDFSRRFEG

-89 NNLTPVTKGER
+89 NNLTPITKGER

-149 FDSVDTG
+149 FDSLDTG
-156 KIVVKSVSALKSF
+156 KIVAKSVSALKSF

-182 KSYFQQKKS
+182 KSYFHQKTS

-210 KQATKLKLKQRKSQL
+210 KQANKLKLKQRKSQL
-225 REIHRVYG
+225 REIHRVYS
-233 SNSPNKPSNTT
+233 SNSVTKPSNTI
-244 KNKAVKSNNKPSLE
+244 NKTVKPNKPTLE
-258 RVKQRT
+258 RVKQRK

-273 TKDLKIKKKLLK
+273 ITDLKIKKKLLK
-285 NQKKIVRFTRREKF
+285 NQKKIVRFTRREKL
-299 HYLTVPLSVKAI
+299 HYLTIPLSVKAI
-311 KSVAI
+311 RSVTI
-316 THPTSFLINKSS
+316 THPTSFIVNKSS
-328 QYAQDN
+328 QYAHDN
-334 DIMHGINAIRNS
+334 DFIHGISAIRNS
-346 TQTLKKT
+346 TQTIKSA

-358 MRRYSKKQKKN
+358 FRRYSRIQKKN
-369 ESRRK
+369 EARRQ
-374 KINKKENKLQ
+374 KIHKKENKLQ
-384 ARNNKLLKEKPKP
+384 ARNSKLLKEKPKSKR
-397 KKKKTKNKKQQEK
+397 KKQKKKKQQEK

-420 KAKEISI
+420 KVKEVSI

-469 GTYNCADET
+469 GTYNCDDDT

-519 NYTDTPKEFIFGRSS
+519 NYDDTPKKFIFGRSS

-553 CAYNYDFG
+553 CAYNYDFS
-561 QDNNDIYNW
+561 QSNDDIENW
-570 SYDNN
+570 SYDNDLDDD
-575 VDNDTIDDL
+575 VIDKLFDN
-584 FYGEYEFKHKYYNSS
+584 EYEFKHRYYNSS
-599 VWVSLDK
+599 AWVSLDK
-606 FKVYPSANEFLCVD
+606 FKVYPSSNQFSCVD
-620 ETGIT
+620 ETGVT
-625 KVNGKEYG
+625 TVNGKKYG
-633 YVQFGN
+633 YVKFGQYN
-639 SKDSVPEKLKDFT
+639 DSVPSQLQEFT
-652 SDGAIHFDLN
+652 SDGSIHFDLT

-667 DKTEDY
+667 NKFDGY

-720 HKTQLKANGR
+720 HKTQLVVDGS

-741 EILNPELKKY
+741 KILNPELKKY

-785 LKDKGHYEERLQF
+785 LREKGHYEERLQF
-798 YNTLLGIGTND
+798 YDTLLGIGTND

-824 NTNFNSLVQNGKIYN
+824 NTNFNSLVRNGKIYN

-849 KAHCSLDSNHNGI
+849 KIHCSLEYHNGI
-862 DIEVNT
+862 DIEANT
-868 NTPVKAMVSGTI
+868 NAPVKAMVSGTI

-887 HMIKLVTNKDLDYWY
+887 HTIKLVTDKELDYWY

-909 TTIYYTNINATVHEG
+909 TTIYYTNIKATVHEG

-965 WFSSDYYVDPQ
+965 WFSSDYNVDPQ

>member
-1 MRSRIPK
+1 MRSR
-8 FKNATKIAKLPFK
+8 KNATKIAKLPFK

-64 LIHHAVDFSRRFEC
+64 LIHHAVDFSRRFEG

-89 NNLTPVTKGER
+89 NNLTPITKGER

-149 FDSVDTG
+149 FDSLDTG
-156 KIVVKSVSALKSF
+156 KIVAKSVSALKSF

-182 KSYFQQKKS
+182 KSYFHQKTS

-210 KQATKLKLKQRKSQL
+210 KQANKLKLKQRKSQL
-225 REIHRVYG
+225 REIHRVYS
-233 SNSPNKPSNTT
+233 SNSVTKPSNTI
-244 KNKAVKSNNKPSLE
+244 NKTVKPNKPTLE
-258 RVKQRT
+258 RVKQRK

-273 TKDLKIKKKLLK
+273 ITDLKIKKKLLK
-285 NQKKIVRFTRREKF
+285 NQKKIVRFTRREKL
-299 HYLTVPLSVKAI
+299 HYLTIPLSVKAI
-311 KSVAI
+311 RSVTI
-316 THPTSFLINKSS
+316 THPTSFIVNKSS
-328 QYAQDN
+328 QYAHDN
-334 DIMHGINAIRNS
+334 DFIHGISAIRNS
-346 TQTLKKT
+346 TQTIKSA

-358 MRRYSKKQKKN
+358 FRRYSRIQKKN
-369 ESRRK
+369 EARRQ
-374 KINKKENKLQ
+374 KIHKKENKLQ
-384 ARNNKLLKEKPKP
+384 ARNSKLLKEKPKSKR
-397 KKKKTKNKKQQEK
+397 KKQKKKKQQEK

-420 KAKEISI
+420 KVKEVSI

-469 GTYNCADET
+469 GTYNCDDDT

-519 NYTDTPKEFIFGRSS
+519 NYDDTPKKFIFGRSS

-553 CAYNYDFG
+553 CAYNYDFS
-561 QDNNDIYNW
+561 QSNDDIENW
-570 SYDNN
+570 SYDNDLDDD
-575 VDNDTIDDL
+575 VIDKLFDN
-584 FYGEYEFKHKYYNSS
+584 EYEFKHRYYNSS
-599 VWVSLDK
+599 AWVSLDK
-606 FKVYPSANEFLCVD
+606 FKVYPSSNQFSCVD
-620 ETGIT
+620 ETGVT
-625 KVNGKEYG
+625 TVNGKKYG
-633 YVQFGN
+633 YVKFGQYN
-639 SKDSVPEKLKDFT
+639 DSVPSQLQEFT
-652 SDGAIHFDLN
+652 SDGSIHFDLT

-667 DKTEDY
+667 NKFDGY

-720 HKTQLKANGR
+720 HKTQLVVDGR

-741 EILNPELKKY
+741 KILNPELKKY

-785 LKDKGHYEERLQF
+785 LREKGHYEERLQF
-798 YNTLLGIGTND
+798 YDTLLGIGTND

-824 NTNFNSLVQNGKIYN
+824 NTNFNSLVRNGKIYN

-849 KAHCSLDSNHNGI
+849 KIHCSLEYHNGI
-862 DIEVNT
+862 DIEANT
-868 NTPVKAMVSGTI
+868 NAPVKAMVSGTI

-887 HMIKLVTNKDLDYWY
+887 HTIKLVTDKELDYWY

-909 TTIYYTNINATVHEG
+909 TTIYYTNIKATVHEG

-965 WFSSDYYVDPQ
+965 WFSSDYNVDPQ

>member
-64 LIHHAVDFSRRFEC
+64 LIHHAVDFSRRFEG

-89 NNLTPVTKGER
+89 NNLTPITKGER

-134 AGHYYRKFSGRLNNE
+134 AGHYYRKFSSKLNNE

-156 KIVVKSVSALKSF
+156 KIVAKSVSALKSF

-182 KSYFQQKKS
+182 KSYFQQKTS

-210 KQATKLKLKQRKSQL
+210 KQANKLKLKQRKSQL
-225 REIHRVYG
+225 REIHRVYS
-233 SNSPNKPSNTT
+233 SNSVIKPT
-244 KNKAVKSNNKPSLE
+244 LE
-258 RVKQRT
+258 RVKQRK

-273 TKDLKIKKKLLK
+273 ITDLKIKKKLLK
-285 NQKKIVRFTRREKF
+285 NQKKIVRFTRREKL
-299 HYLTVPLSVKAI
+299 HYLTIPLSVKAI
-311 KSVAI
+311 RSVTI
-316 THPTSFLINKSS
+316 THPTSFIVNKSS
-328 QYAQDN
+328 QYAHDN
-334 DIMHGINAIRNS
+334 DFIHGISAIRNS
-346 TQTLKKT
+346 TQTIKSA

-358 MRRYSKKQKKN
+358 FRRYSRIQKKN
-369 ESRRK
+369 EARRQ
-374 KINKKENKLQ
+374 KIHKKENKLQ
-384 ARNNKLLKEKPKP
+384 ARNSKLLKEKPKSKR
-397 KKKKTKNKKQQEK
+397 KKQKKKKQQEK

-420 KAKEISI
+420 KVKEVSI

-469 GTYNCADET
+469 GTYNCDDDT

-519 NYTDTPKEFIFGRSS
+519 NYDDTPKKFIFGRSS

-553 CAYNYDFG
+553 CAYNYDFS
-561 QDNNDIYNW
+561 QSNDDIENW
-570 SYDNN
+570 SYDNDLDDD
-575 VDNDTIDDL
+575 VIDKLFDN
-584 FYGEYEFKHKYYNSS
+584 EYEFKHRYYNSS
-599 VWVSLDK
+599 AWVSLDK
-606 FKVYPSANEFLCVD
+606 FKVYPSSNQFSCVD
-620 ETGIT
+620 ETGVT
-625 KVNGKEYG
+625 TVNGKKYG
-633 YVQFGN
+633 YVKFGQYN
-639 SKDSVPEKLKDFT
+639 DSVPSQLQEFT
-652 SDGAIHFDLN
+652 SDGSIHFDLT

-667 DKTEDY
+667 NKFDGY

-720 HKTQLKANGR
+720 HKTQLVVDGR

-741 EILNPELKKY
+741 KILNPELKKY

-785 LKDKGHYEERLQF
+785 LKNKGHYEERLQF

-824 NTNFNSLVQNGKIYN
+824 NSNFNSLVQNGKIYN

-849 KAHCSLDSNHNGI
+849 KIHCSLEYHNGI
-862 DIEVNT
+862 DIEANT
-868 NTPVKAMVSGTI
+868 NAPVKAMVSGTI

-887 HMIKLVTNKDLDYWY
+887 HTIKLVTDKELDYWY

-909 TTIYYTNINATVHEG
+909 TTIYYTNIKATVHEG

-965 WFSSDYYVDPQ
+965 WFSSDYNVDPQ

>member
-21 VVGNSITGKEFHVR
+21 VIGNSFTGKEFHIR
-35 AERIQNESGKFRTH
+35 AERIQNENGKYRTR
-49 YSVERTTAPLYKPPG
+49 YSVVQNIAPLYKPPG
-64 LIHHAVDFSRRFEC
+64 IIHHAVDFSRRFEG
-78 DFKRYSVTDRL
+78 DFKRYSVTEKL
-89 NNLTPVTKGER
+89 NSLTPVTKGEKFI
-100 LVVNSAKAVNE
+100 VNSAKVVNE
-111 TRKLATTGLTKVALV
+111 TRKFTTTGLTKVALV

-156 KIVVKSVSALKSF
+156 KIVAKSVSALKSF

-176 YTHNVK
+176 YTHNIK
-182 KSYFQQKKS
+182 KSYFLQKKS

-210 KQATKLKLKQRKSQL
+210 KQANKLKLKQRKSQL
-225 REIHRVYG
+225 SEIHRVYS
-233 SNSPNKPSNTT
+233 SNSVTKPSNTI
-244 KNKAVKSNNKPSLE
+244 NKTVKPNRPTLE
-258 RVKQRT
+258 RVKQRK

-273 TKDLKIKKKLLK
+273 TTDLKIKKKLLK
-285 NQKKIVRFTRREKF
+285 NQKKIVRFTRREKL
-299 HYLTVPLSVKAI
+299 HYLTIPLSVKAI
-311 KSVAI
+311 RSVTI
-316 THPTSFLINKSS
+316 THPTSFIVNKSS
-328 QYAQDN
+328 QYAHDN
-334 DIMHGINAIRNS
+334 DFIHGISAIRNS
-346 TQTLKKT
+346 TQTIKSA

-358 MRRYSKKQKKN
+358 FRRYSRIQKKN
-369 ESRRK
+369 EARRQ
-374 KINKKENKLQ
+374 KIHKKENKLQ
-384 ARNNKLLKEKPKP
+384 ARNSKLLKEKPKSKR
-397 KKKKTKNKKQQEK
+397 KKQKKKKQQEK

-420 KAKEISI
+420 KVKEVSI

-469 GTYNCADET
+469 GTYNCDDDT

-519 NYTDTPKEFIFGRSS
+519 NYDDTPKKFIFGRSS

-553 CAYNYDFG
+553 CAYNYDFSKS
-561 QDNNDIYNW
+561 NSDIDNW
-570 SYDNN
+570 SYDNDLDDD
-575 VDNDTIDDL
+575 VIDKLFDN
-584 FYGEYEFKHKYYNSS
+584 EYEFKHRYYNSS
-599 VWVSLDK
+599 AWVSLDK

-620 ETGIT
+620 ETGVT
-625 KVNGKEYG
+625 TVNGKKYG
-633 YVQFGN
+633 YVKFGQYN
-639 SKDSVPEKLKDFT
+639 DSVPSQLQEFT
-652 SDGAIHFDLN
+652 SDGSIHFDLT

-667 DKTEDY
+667 NKFDGY

-704 QKREYFYG
+704 EAKEYFYG
-712 FEYKGQLY
+712 FEYKGKLY
-720 HKTQLKANGR
+720 HKTQLVVDGR

-741 EILNPELKKY
+741 KILNPELKKY

-785 LKDKGHYEERLQF
+785 LKNKGHYEERLQF
-798 YNTLLGIGTND
+798 YNTLLGTND

-824 NTNFNSLVQNGKIYN
+824 NSNFNSLVLNGKIYN

-849 KAHCSLDSNHNGI
+849 KIHCSLEYHNGI
-862 DIEVNT
+862 DIEANT
-868 NTPVKAMVSGTI
+868 NAPVKAMVSGTI

-887 HMIKLVTNKDLDYWY
+887 HTIKLVTDKELDYWY

-909 TTIYYTNINATVHEG
+909 TTIYYTNIKATVHEC

>member
-1 MRSRIPK
+1 MRSRISI

-21 VVGNSITGKEFHVR
+21 VIGNSFTGKEFHIR
-35 AERIQNESGKFRTH
+35 AERIQNENGKYRTR
-49 YSVERTTAPLYKPPG
+49 YSVVQTTAPLYKPPG
-64 LIHHAVDFSRRFEC
+64 LIHHAVDFSRRFEG
-78 DFKRYSVTDRL
+78 DFKRYSVTEKL
-89 NNLTPVTKGER
+89 NSLTPVTKGEKFI
-100 LVVNSAKAVNE
+100 VNSAKAVNE
-111 TRKLATTGLTKVALV
+111 TRKFTTTGL
-126 SETTGLAV
+126 ETTGLAV
-134 AGHYYRKFSGRLNNE
+134 AGHYYRKFSGKLNYE

-156 KIVVKSVSALKSF
+156 KIVAKSVSALRSF

-176 YTHNVK
+176 YTHNIK
-182 KSYFQQKKS
+182 KSYFRQKQNSLLSDKS
-191 ALLTDKNRKNALK
+191 RKDALR
-204 NDYKTS
+204 NDYKSS
-210 KQATKLKLKQRKSQL
+210 KQSNKLKLIQRKAQL
-225 REIHRVYG
+225 REIHKVYS
-233 SNSPNKPSNTT
+233 SNSIV
-244 KNKAVKSNNKPSLE
+244 KASSKSTLE
-258 RVKQRT
+258 KVKQRK

-273 TKDLKIKKKLLK
+273 TTDLKIKKKLLK
-285 NQKKIVRFTRREKF
+285 NQKKIVRFTRREKL

-311 KSVAI
+311 RSVTI
-316 THPTSFLINKSS
+316 THPTSFIVNKSS
-328 QYAQDN
+328 QYAHDN
-334 DIMHGINAIRNS
+334 DFIHGISAIRNS
-346 TQTLKKT
+346 TQTIKSA

-358 MRRYSKKQKKN
+358 FRRYSRIQKKN
-369 ESRRK
+369 EARRQ
-374 KINKKENKLQ
+374 KIHKKENKLQ
-384 ARNNKLLKEKPKP
+384 ARNSKLLKEKPKSKR
-397 KKKKTKNKKQQEK
+397 KKQKKKKQQEK

-420 KAKEISI
+420 KVKEVSI

-456 SLNSTVSNNTYVL
+456 SLDSTVSNNTYVL
-469 GTYNCADET
+469 GTFNCDDET

-519 NYTDTPKEFIFGRSS
+519 NYSDTPKEFIFGRSS
-534 EFNYDPVYD
+534 EFNYDPIYD

-561 QDNNDIYNW
+561 QDNKDIYNW

-584 FYGEYEFKHKYYNSS
+584 FFGEYEFKHKYYNSS

-625 KVNGKEYG
+625 KINGKEYG
-633 YVQFGN
+633 YVQFGD

-704 QKREYFYG
+704 EKKEYFYG
-712 FEYKGQLY
+712 FEYKGKLY
-720 HKTQLKANGR
+720 HKTQLVVDGR

-741 EILNPELKKY
+741 KILNSELKKY
-751 QLIRYYQ
+751 QLVRYYQ

-785 LKDKGHYEERLQF
+785 LREKGHYEERLQF

-824 NTNFNSLVQNGKIYN
+824 NSNFNSLVQNGKIYN

-849 KAHCSLDSNHNGI
+849 KIHCSLEYHNGI
-862 DIEVNT
+862 DIEANT
-868 NTPVKAMVSGTI
+868 NAPVKAMVSGTI

-887 HMIKLVTNKDLDYWY
+887 HTIKLVTDKELDYWY

-909 TTIYYTNINATVHEG
+909 TTIYYTNIKATVHEG

-965 WFSSDYYVDPQ
+965 WFSSDYNVDPQ

>member
-64 LIHHAVDFSRRFEC
+64 LIHHAVDFSRRFEG

-89 NNLTPVTKGER
+89 NNLTPITKGER

-149 FDSVDTG
+149 FDSLDTG
-156 KIVVKSVSALKSF
+156 KIVAKSVSALKSF

-182 KSYFQQKKS
+182 KSYFHQKTS

-210 KQATKLKLKQRKSQL
+210 KQANKLKLKQRKSQL
-225 REIHRVYG
+225 REIHRVYS
-233 SNSPNKPSNTT
+233 SNSVTKPSNTI
-244 KNKAVKSNNKPSLE
+244 NKTVKPNKPTLE
-258 RVKQRT
+258 RVKQRK

-273 TKDLKIKKKLLK
+273 ITDLKIKKKLLK
-285 NQKKIVRFTRREKF
+285 NQKKIVRFTRREKL
-299 HYLTVPLSVKAI
+299 HYLTIPLSVKAI
-311 KSVAI
+311 RSVTI
-316 THPTSFLINKSS
+316 THPTSFIVNKSS
-328 QYAQDN
+328 QYAHDN
-334 DIMHGINAIRNS
+334 DFIHGISAIRNS
-346 TQTLKKT
+346 TQTIKSA

-358 MRRYSKKQKKN
+358 FHRYSRIQKKK
-369 ESRRK
+369 EARRQ
-374 KINKKENKLQ
+374 KIHKKENKLQ
-384 ARNNKLLKEKPKP
+384 ARNSKLLKEKPKP
-397 KKKKTKNKKQQEK
+397 KKKKPKNKKQQEK

-420 KAKEISI
+420 KVKEVSI

-469 GTYNCADET
+469 GTYNCDDDT

-519 NYTDTPKEFIFGRSS
+519 NYDDTPKKFIFGRSS

-553 CAYNYDFG
+553 CAYNYDFSKS
-561 QDNNDIYNW
+561 NSDIDNW
-570 SYDNN
+570 SYDNDLDDD
-575 VDNDTIDDL
+575 VIDKLFDN
-584 FYGEYEFKHKYYNSS
+584 EYEFKHRYYNSS
-599 VWVSLDK
+599 AWVSLDK

-620 ETGIT
+620 ETGVT
-625 KVNGKEYG
+625 TVNGKKYG
-633 YVQFGN
+633 YVKFGQYN
-639 SKDSVPEKLKDFT
+639 ESVPSQLQEFT
-652 SDGAIHFDLN
+652 SDGSIHFDLT

-667 DKTEDY
+667 NKFDGY

-704 QKREYFYG
+704 EAKEYFYG
-712 FEYKGQLY
+712 FEYKGKLY
-720 HKTQLKANGR
+720 HKTQLVVDGR

-741 EILNPELKKY
+741 KILNPELKKY

-785 LKDKGHYEERLQF
+785 LKNKGHYEERLQF

-824 NTNFNSLVQNGKIYN
+824 NSNFNSLVQNGKIYN

-849 KAHCSLDSNHNGI
+849 KIHCSLEYHNGI
-862 DIEVNT
+862 DIEANT
-868 NTPVKAMVSGTI
+868 NAPVKAMVSGTI

-887 HMIKLVTNKDLDYWY
+887 HTIKLVTDKELDYWY

-909 TTIYYTNINATVHEG
+909 TTIYYTNIKATVHEG

-965 WFSSDYYVDPQ
+965 WFSYDYYVDPQ

>member
-1 MRSRIPK
+1 MKSRIPK

-21 VVGNSITGKEFHVR
+21 VISNSFTGKEYHLR
-35 AERIQNESGKFRTH
+35 AERYKSDNGKYRNH

-64 LIHHAVDFSRRFEC
+64 IIHHAVDFSRRFEG
-78 DFKRYSVTDRL
+78 DFKRYSVTEKL
-89 NNLTPVTKGER
+89 NSLTPVTKGEKFI
-100 LVVNSAKAVNE
+100 VNSAKAVNE
-111 TRKLATTGLTKVALV
+111 TRKFTTTGLTKVALV

-134 AGHYYRKFSGRLNNE
+134 AGHYYRKFSGKLNYE

-156 KIVVKSVSALKSF
+156 KIVAKSVSALKSF

-176 YTHNVK
+176 YTHNIK

-210 KQATKLKLKQRKSQL
+210 KQANKLKLKQRKSQL
-225 REIHRVYG
+225 REIHRVYS
-233 SNSPNKPSNTT
+233 SNSVTKPSNTI
-244 KNKAVKSNNKPSLE
+244 NKTVKPNKPTLE
-258 RVKQRT
+258 RVKQRK
-264 RIATKLNQP
+264 RKATKLNQP
-273 TKDLKIKKKLLK
+273 TTDLKIKKKLLK
-285 NQKKIVRFTRREKF
+285 NQKKIVRFTRREKL

-311 KSVAI
+311 RSVTI
-316 THPTSFLINKSS
+316 THPTSFIVNKSS
-328 QYAQDN
+328 QYAHDN
-334 DIMHGINAIRNS
+334 DFIHGISAIRNS
-346 TQTLKKT
+346 TQTIKSA

-358 MRRYSKKQKKN
+358 FRRYSRIQKKN
-369 ESRRK
+369 EARRQ
-374 KINKKENKLQ
+374 KIHKKENKLQ
-384 ARNNKLLKEKPKP
+384 SKNSKLLKEKPKSKR
-397 KKKKTKNKKQQEK
+397 KKQKKKKQQEK

-420 KAKEISI
+420 KVKEVSI

-469 GTYNCADET
+469 GTYNCDDDT

-519 NYTDTPKEFIFGRSS
+519 NYSDTPKEFIFGRSS

-561 QDNNDIYNW
+561 QNNKDIYNW

-584 FYGEYEFKHKYYNSS
+584 FFGEYEFKHKYYNSS

-625 KVNGKEYG
+625 KINGKEYG
-633 YVQFGN
+633 YVQFGD

-704 QKREYFYG
+704 EKKEYFYG
-712 FEYKGQLY
+712 FEYKGKLY
-720 HKTQLKANGR
+720 RKTQLVVDGR
-730 NFDYAVAKEDT
+730 NFDYAVAKEET
-741 EILNPELKKY
+741 KILNSEIKKY
-751 QLIRYYQ
+751 QLVR
-758 AEKYEYQCKLYTN
+758 
-771 VHRKMTFENTIKKL
+771 
-785 LKDKGHYEERLQF
+785 
-798 YNTLLGIGTND
+798 
-809 NTYGYGN
+809 
-816 HQMIKNAL
+816 
-824 NTNFNSLVQNGKIYN
+824 
-839 NYGYD
+839 
-844 VQSWG
+844 
-849 KAHCSLDSNHNGI
+849 
-862 DIEVNT
+862 
-868 NTPVKAMVSGTI
+868 
-880 KKIDTSD
+880 
-887 HMIKLVTNKDLDYWY
+887 
-902 DDHNKVE
+902 
-909 TTIYYTNINATVHEG
+909 
-924 DTVKAGQVIGKVDNY
+924 
-939 KHCYDNIDNTN
+939 
-950 ANKTYLHISVELDGG
+950 
-965 WFSSDYYVDPQ
+965 
-976 FLIYRD
+976 

>member
-1 MRSRIPK
+1 MKSRIPK
-8 FKNATKIAKLPFK
+8 ITNVTRITKLPFK
-21 VVGNSITGKEFHVR
+21 VISNSFTGKEYHLR
-35 AERIQNESGKFRTH
+35 AERYKSDNGKYRNH

-64 LIHHAVDFSRRFEC
+64 IIHHAVDFSRRFEG
-78 DFKRYSVTDRL
+78 DFKRYSVTEKL
-89 NNLTPVTKGER
+89 NSLTPVTKGEKFI
-100 LVVNSAKAVNE
+100 VNSAKAVNE
-111 TRKLATTGLTKVALV
+111 TRKFTTTGLTKVALV

-156 KIVVKSVSALKSF
+156 KIVAKSVSALKSF
-169 NNVRRTV
+169 NNVRRSV
-176 YTHNVK
+176 YTHNIK

-210 KQATKLKLKQRKSQL
+210 KQANKLKLKQRKSQL
-225 REIHRVYG
+225 REIHRVYS
-233 SNSPNKPSNTT
+233 SNSVTKPSNTI
-244 KNKAVKSNNKPSLE
+244 NKTVKPNKPTLE
-258 RVKQRT
+258 RVKQRK

-273 TKDLKIKKKLLK
+273 TTDLKIKKKLLK
-285 NQKKIVRFTRREKF
+285 NQKKIVRFTRREKL
-299 HYLTVPLSVKAI
+299 HYLTIPLSVKAI
-311 KSVAI
+311 RSVTI
-316 THPTSFLINKSS
+316 THPTSFIVNKSS
-328 QYAQDN
+328 QYAHDN
-334 DIMHGINAIRNS
+334 DFIHGISAIRNS
-346 TQTLKKT
+346 TQTIKSA

-358 MRRYSKKQKKN
+358 FRRYSRIQKKN
-369 ESRRK
+369 EARRQ
-374 KINKKENKLQ
+374 KIHKKENKLQ
-384 ARNNKLLKEKPKP
+384 ARNSKLLKEKPKSKR
-397 KKKKTKNKKQQEK
+397 KKQKKKKQQEK

-420 KAKEISI
+420 KVKEVSI

-469 GTYNCADET
+469 GTYNCDDDT

-511 NGFNININ
+511 NGFNIDIN
-519 NYTDTPKEFIFGRSS
+519 NYDDTPKEFIFGRSS

-553 CAYNYDFG
+553 CAYNYDFS
-561 QDNNDIYNW
+561 QSNDDIENW
-570 SYDNN
+570 SYDNDLDDD
-575 VDNDTIDDL
+575 VIDKLFDN
-584 FYGEYEFKHKYYNSS
+584 EYEFKHRYYNSS
-599 VWVSLDK
+599 AWVSLDK

-620 ETGIT
+620 ETGVT
-625 KVNGKEYG
+625 TVNGGKKYG
-633 YVQFGN
+633 YVKFGQYN
-639 SKDSVPEKLKDFT
+639 ESVPSQLQEFT
-652 SDGAIHFDLN
+652 SDGSIHFDLT

-667 DKTEDY
+667 NKFDGY

-720 HKTQLKANGR
+720 HKTQLVVDGR

-741 EILNPELKKY
+741 KILNPELKKY

-785 LKDKGHYEERLQF
+785 LKNKGHYEERLQF

-844 VQSWG
+844 VQTWG

-862 DIEVNT
+862 DIEANT
-868 NTPVKAMVSGTI
+868 NTPVKAIVSGTI

-909 TTIYYTNINATVHEG
+909 TTIYYTNIKATVHEG

-965 WFSSDYYVDPQ
+965 WFSSDYCVDPQ

>member
-1 MRSRIPK
+1 MRSRISI

-21 VVGNSITGKEFHVR
+21 VIGNSFTGKEFHIR
-35 AERIQNESGKFRTH
+35 AERIQNENGKYRTR
-49 YSVERTTAPLYKPPG
+49 YSVVQTTAPLYKPPG
-64 LIHHAVDFSRRFEC
+64 LIHHAVDFSRRFEG
-78 DFKRYSVTDRL
+78 DFKRYSVTEKL
-89 NNLTPVTKGER
+89 NSLTPVTKGEKFI
-100 LVVNSAKAVNE
+100 VNSAKAVNE
-111 TRKLATTGLTKVALV
+111 TRKFTTTGLTKVALV
-126 SETTGLAV
+126 SETTCLAV
-134 AGHYYRKFSGRLNNE
+134 AGHYYRKFSGKLNYE

-156 KIVVKSVSALKSF
+156 KIVAKSVSALRSF

-176 YTHNVK
+176 YTHNIK
-182 KSYFQQKKS
+182 KSYFRQKQNSLLSDKS
-191 ALLTDKNRKNALK
+191 RKDALR
-204 NDYKTS
+204 NDYKSS
-210 KQATKLKLKQRKSQL
+210 KQSNKLKLIQRKAQL
-225 REIHRVYG
+225 REIHKVYS
-233 SNSPNKPSNTT
+233 SNSIV
-244 KNKAVKSNNKPSLE
+244 KASSKSTLE
-258 RVKQRT
+258 KVKQRK

-273 TKDLKIKKKLLK
+273 TTDLKIKKKLLK
-285 NQKKIVRFTRREKF
+285 NQKKIVRFTRREKL

-311 KSVAI
+311 RSVTI
-316 THPTSFLINKSS
+316 THPTSFIVNKSS
-328 QYAQDN
+328 QYAHDN
-334 DIMHGINAIRNS
+334 DFIHGISAIRNS
-346 TQTLKKT
+346 TQTIKSA

-358 MRRYSKKQKKN
+358 FRRYSRIQKKN
-369 ESRRK
+369 EARRQ
-374 KINKKENKLQ
+374 KIHKKENKLQ
-384 ARNNKLLKEKPKP
+384 ARNSKLLKEKPKSKR
-397 KKKKTKNKKQQEK
+397 KKQKKKKQQEK

-420 KAKEISI
+420 KVKEVSI

-456 SLNSTVSNNTYVL
+456 SLDSTVSNNTYVL
-469 GTYNCADET
+469 GTFNCDDET

-519 NYTDTPKEFIFGRSS
+519 NYSDTPKEFIFGRSS
-534 EFNYDPVYD
+534 EFNYDPIYD

-561 QDNNDIYNW
+561 QDNKDIYNW

-584 FYGEYEFKHKYYNSS
+584 FFGEYEFKHKYYNSS

-625 KVNGKEYG
+625 KINGKEYG
-633 YVQFGN
+633 YVQFGD

-704 QKREYFYG
+704 EKKEYFYG
-712 FEYKGQLY
+712 FEYKGKLY
-720 HKTQLKANGR
+720 HKTQLVVDGR

-741 EILNPELKKY
+741 KILNSELKKY
-751 QLIRYYQ
+751 QLVRYYQ

-785 LKDKGHYEERLQF
+785 LREKGHYEERLQF

-824 NTNFNSLVQNGKIYN
+824 NSNFNSLVQNGKIYN

-849 KAHCSLDSNHNGI
+849 KIHCSLEYHNGI
-862 DIEVNT
+862 DIEANT
-868 NTPVKAMVSGTI
+868 NAPVKAMVSGTI

-887 HMIKLVTNKDLDYWY
+887 HTIKLVTDKELDYWY

-909 TTIYYTNINATVHEG
+909 TTIYYTNIKATVHEG

-965 WFSSDYYVDPQ
+965 WFSSDYNVDPQ

>member
-35 AERIQNESGKFRTH
+35 AQRIQNESGKFRTH

-64 LIHHAVDFSRRFEC
+64 LIHHAVDFSRRFEG
-78 DFKRYSVTDRL
+78 DFKRYSVTTRL

-111 TRKLATTGLTKVALV
+111 TRKLATTGFTKVALV

-156 KIVVKSVSALKSF
+156 KIVAKSVSALKSF

-176 YTHNVK
+176 YTHNIK

-210 KQATKLKLKQRKSQL
+210 KQANKLKLKQRKSQL
-225 REIHRVYG
+225 REIHRVYS
-233 SNSPNKPSNTT
+233 SNSVTKPSNTI
-244 KNKAVKSNNKPSLE
+244 NKTVKPNKPTLE
-258 RVKQRT
+258 RVKQRK

-273 TKDLKIKKKLLK
+273 TTDLKIKKKLLK
-285 NQKKIVRFTRREKF
+285 NQKKIVRFTRREKL
-299 HYLTVPLSVKAI
+299 HYLTIPLSVKAI
-311 KSVAI
+311 RSVTM
-316 THPTSFLINKSS
+316 THPTSFIVNKSS
-328 QYAQDN
+328 QYAHDN
-334 DIMHGINAIRNS
+334 DFIHGISAIRNS
-346 TQTLKKT
+346 TQTIKSA

-358 MRRYSKKQKKN
+358 FRRYSRIQKKN
-369 ESRRK
+369 ESRRQ
-374 KINKKENKLQ
+374 KIHKKENKLQ
-384 ARNNKLLKEKPKP
+384 ARNSKLLKEKPKSKR
-397 KKKKTKNKKQQEK
+397 KKQKKKKQQEK

-420 KAKEISI
+420 KVKEVSI

-469 GTYNCADET
+469 GTYNCDDDT

-519 NYTDTPKEFIFGRSS
+519 NYDDTPKKFIFGRSS

-553 CAYNYDFG
+553 CAYNYDFSKS
-561 QDNNDIYNW
+561 NSDIDNW
-570 SYDNN
+570 SYDNDLDDD
-575 VDNDTIDDL
+575 VIDKLFDN
-584 FYGEYEFKHKYYNSS
+584 EYEFKHRYYNSS
-599 VWVSLDK
+599 AWVSLDK

-620 ETGIT
+620 ETGVT
-625 KVNGKEYG
+625 TVNGKKYG
-633 YVQFGN
+633 YVKFGQYN
-639 SKDSVPEKLKDFT
+639 DSVPSQLQEFT
-652 SDGAIHFDLN
+652 SDGSIHFDLT

-667 DKTEDY
+667 NKFDGY

-704 QKREYFYG
+704 EAKEYFYG
-712 FEYKGQLY
+712 FEYKGKLY
-720 HKTQLKANGR
+720 HKTQLVVDGR

-741 EILNPELKKY
+741 KILNPELKKY

-785 LKDKGHYEERLQF
+785 LKNKGHYEERLQF

-824 NTNFNSLVQNGKIYN
+824 NSNFNSLVQNGKIYN

-849 KAHCSLDSNHNGI
+849 KIHCSLEYHNGI
-862 DIEVNT
+862 DIEANT
-868 NTPVKAMVSGTI
+868 NAPVKAMVSGTI

-887 HMIKLVTNKDLDYWY
+887 HTIKLVTDKELDYWY

-909 TTIYYTNINATVHEG
+909 TTIYYTNIKATVHEG

-965 WFSSDYYVDPQ
+965 WFSSDYNVDPQ

>member
-64 LIHHAVDFSRRFEC
+64 LIHHAVDFSRRFEG

-89 NNLTPVTKGER
+89 NNLTPITKGER

-149 FDSVDTG
+149 FDSLDTG
-156 KIVVKSVSALKSF
+156 KIVAKSVSALKSF

-182 KSYFQQKKS
+182 KSYFQQKTS

-210 KQATKLKLKQRKSQL
+210 KQANKLKLKQRKSQL
-225 REIHRVYG
+225 REIHRVYS
-233 SNSPNKPSNTT
+233 SNSVIKPSSTINKIVKPNKPT
-244 KNKAVKSNNKPSLE
+244 LE
-258 RVKQRT
+258 RVKQRK

-273 TKDLKIKKKLLK
+273 ITDLKIKKKLLK
-285 NQKKIVRFTRREKF
+285 NQKKIVRFTRREKL
-299 HYLTVPLSVKAI
+299 HYLTIPLSVKAI
-311 KSVAI
+311 RSVTI
-316 THPTSFLINKSS
+316 THPTSFIVNKSS
-328 QYAQDN
+328 QYAHDN
-334 DIMHGINAIRNS
+334 DFIHGISAIRNS
-346 TQTLKKT
+346 TQTIKSA

-358 MRRYSKKQKKN
+358 FRRYSRIQKKN
-369 ESRRK
+369 EARRQ
-374 KINKKENKLQ
+374 KIHKKENKLQ
-384 ARNNKLLKEKPKP
+384 ARNSKLLKEKPKSKR
-397 KKKKTKNKKQQEK
+397 KKQKKKKQQEK

-420 KAKEISI
+420 KVKEVSI

-469 GTYNCADET
+469 GTYNCDDDT

-519 NYTDTPKEFIFGRSS
+519 NYDDTPKKFIFGRSS

-553 CAYNYDFG
+553 CAYNYDFS
-561 QDNNDIYNW
+561 QSNDDIENW
-570 SYDNN
+570 SYDNDLDDD
-575 VDNDTIDDL
+575 VIDKLFDN
-584 FYGEYEFKHKYYNSS
+584 EYEFKHRYYNSS
-599 VWVSLDK
+599 AWVSLDK
-606 FKVYPSANEFLCVD
+606 FKVYPSSNQFSCVD
-620 ETGIT
+620 ETGVT
-625 KVNGKEYG
+625 TVNGKKYG
-633 YVQFGN
+633 YVKFGQYN
-639 SKDSVPEKLKDFT
+639 DSVPSQLQEFT
-652 SDGAIHFDLN
+652 SDGSIHFDLT

-667 DKTEDY
+667 NKFDGY

-720 HKTQLKANGR
+720 HKTQLVVDGR

-741 EILNPELKKY
+741 KILNPELKKY

-785 LKDKGHYEERLQF
+785 LREKGHYEERLQF
-798 YNTLLGIGTND
+798 YDTLLGIGTND

-824 NTNFNSLVQNGKIYN
+824 NTNFNSLVRNGKIYN

-849 KAHCSLDSNHNGI
+849 KIHCSLEYHNGI
-862 DIEVNT
+862 DIEANT
-868 NTPVKAMVSGTI
+868 NAPVKAMVSGTI

-887 HMIKLVTNKDLDYWY
+887 HTIKLVTDKELDYWY

-909 TTIYYTNINATVHEG
+909 TTIYYTNIKATVHEG

-965 WFSSDYYVDPQ
+965 WFSSDYNVDPQ

>member
-1 MRSRIPK
+1 MRSRIPI

-21 VVGNSITGKEFHVR
+21 VVGNSFTGKEFHLR
-35 AERIQNESGKFRTH
+35 AERYKSDKGKYRNH

-64 LIHHAVDFSRRFEC
+64 IIHHAVDFSRRFEG
-78 DFKRYSVTDRL
+78 DFKKYSVTDKL

-111 TRKLATTGLTKVALV
+111 TRKLATTGFTKVALV

-156 KIVVKSVSALKSF
+156 KIVAKSVSALKSF

-182 KSYFQQKKS
+182 KSYFQQKTS

-210 KQATKLKLKQRKSQL
+210 KQANKLKLKQRKSQL
-225 REIHRVYG
+225 REIHRVYS
-233 SNSPNKPSNTT
+233 SNSVTKPSNTI
-244 KNKAVKSNNKPSLE
+244 NKTVKPNKPTLE
-258 RVKQRT
+258 RVKQRK

-273 TKDLKIKKKLLK
+273 TTDLKIKKKLLK
-285 NQKKIVRFTRREKF
+285 NQKKIVRFTRREKL
-299 HYLTVPLSVKAI
+299 HYLTIPLSVKAI
-311 KSVAI
+311 RSVTI
-316 THPTSFLINKSS
+316 THPTSFIVNKSS
-328 QYAQDN
+328 QYAHDN
-334 DIMHGINAIRNS
+334 DFIHGISAIRNS
-346 TQTLKKT
+346 TQTIKSA

-358 MRRYSKKQKKN
+358 FRRYSRIQKKN
-369 ESRRK
+369 EARRQ
-374 KINKKENKLQ
+374 KIHKKENKLQ
-384 ARNNKLLKEKPKP
+384 ARNSKLLKEKPKSKR
-397 KKKKTKNKKQQEK
+397 KKQKKKKQQEK
-410 LQDKIKKALS
+410 LQDKIKKVLS
-420 KAKEISI
+420 KAKEVSI

-469 GTYNCADET
+469 GTYNCDDDT

-519 NYTDTPKEFIFGRSS
+519 NYDDTPKKFIFGRSS

-553 CAYNYDFG
+553 CAYNYDFSKS
-561 QDNNDIYNW
+561 NSDIDNW
-570 SYDNN
+570 SYDNDLDDD
-575 VDNDTIDDL
+575 VIDKLFDN
-584 FYGEYEFKHKYYNSS
+584 EYEFKHRYYNSS
-599 VWVSLDK
+599 AWVSLDK

-620 ETGIT
+620 ETGVT
-625 KVNGKEYG
+625 TVNGKKYG
-633 YVQFGN
+633 YVKFGQYN
-639 SKDSVPEKLKDFT
+639 ESVPSQLQEFT
-652 SDGAIHFDLN
+652 SDGSIHFDLT

-667 DKTEDY
+667 NKFDGY

-704 QKREYFYG
+704 EAKEYFYG
-712 FEYKGQLY
+712 FEYKGKLY
-720 HKTQLKANGR
+720 HKTQLVVDGR

-741 EILNPELKKY
+741 KILNPELKKY

-785 LKDKGHYEERLQF
+785 LKNKGHYEERLQF

-824 NTNFNSLVQNGKIYN
+824 NSNFNSLVQNGKIYN

-849 KAHCSLDSNHNGI
+849 KIHCSLEYHNGI
-862 DIEVNT
+862 DIEANT
-868 NTPVKAMVSGTI
+868 NAPVKAMVSGTI

-887 HMIKLVTNKDLDYWY
+887 HTIKLVTDKELDYWY

-909 TTIYYTNINATVHEG
+909 TTIYYTNIKATVHEG

>member
-64 LIHHAVDFSRRFEC
+64 LIHHAVDFSRRFEG

-89 NNLTPVTKGER
+89 NNLTPITKGER

-149 FDSVDTG
+149 FDSLDTG
-156 KIVVKSVSALKSF
+156 KIVAKSVSALKSF

-182 KSYFQQKKS
+182 KSYFHQKTS

-210 KQATKLKLKQRKSQL
+210 KQANKLKLKQRKSQL
-225 REIHRVYG
+225 REIHRVYS
-233 SNSPNKPSNTT
+233 SNSVTKPSNTI
-244 KNKAVKSNNKPSLE
+244 NKTVKPNKPTLE
-258 RVKQRT
+258 RVKQRK

-273 TKDLKIKKKLLK
+273 ITDLKIKKKLLK
-285 NQKKIVRFTRREKF
+285 NQKKIVRFTRREKL
-299 HYLTVPLSVKAI
+299 HYLTIPLSVKAI
-311 KSVAI
+311 RSVTI
-316 THPTSFLINKSS
+316 THPTSFIVNKSS
-328 QYAQDN
+328 QYAHDN
-334 DIMHGINAIRNS
+334 DFIHGISAIRNS
-346 TQTLKKT
+346 TQTIKSA

-358 MRRYSKKQKKN
+358 FRRYSRIQKKN
-369 ESRRK
+369 EARRQ
-374 KINKKENKLQ
+374 KIHKKENKLQ
-384 ARNNKLLKEKPKP
+384 ARNSKLLKEKPKSKR
-397 KKKKTKNKKQQEK
+397 KKQKKKKQQEK

-420 KAKEISI
+420 KVKEVSI

-469 GTYNCADET
+469 GTYNCDDDT

-519 NYTDTPKEFIFGRSS
+519 NYDDTPKKFIFGRSS

-553 CAYNYDFG
+553 CAYNYDFS
-561 QDNNDIYNW
+561 QSNDDIENW
-570 SYDNN
+570 SYDNDLDDD
-575 VDNDTIDDL
+575 VIDKLFDN
-584 FYGEYEFKHKYYNSS
+584 EYEFKHRYYNSS
-599 VWVSLDK
+599 AWVSLDK
-606 FKVYPSANEFLCVD
+606 FKVYPSSNQFSCVD
-620 ETGIT
+620 ETGVT
-625 KVNGKEYG
+625 TVNGKKYG
-633 YVQFGN
+633 YVKFGQYN
-639 SKDSVPEKLKDFT
+639 DSVPSQLQEFT
-652 SDGAIHFDLN
+652 SDGSIHFDLT

-667 DKTEDY
+667 NKFDGY

-720 HKTQLKANGR
+720 HKTQLVVDGR

-741 EILNPELKKY
+741 KILNPELKKY

-785 LKDKGHYEERLQF
+785 LKNKGHYEERLQF

-824 NTNFNSLVQNGKIYN
+824 NSNFNSLVQNGKIYN

-849 KAHCSLDSNHNGI
+849 KIHCSLEYHNGI
-862 DIEVNT
+862 DIEANT
-868 NTPVKAMVSGTI
+868 NAPVKAMVSGTI

-887 HMIKLVTNKDLDYWY
+887 HTIKLVTDKELDYWY

-909 TTIYYTNINATVHEG
+909 TTIYYTNIKATVHEG

-965 WFSSDYYVDPQ
+965 WFSSDYNVDPQ

>member
-64 LIHHAVDFSRRFEC
+64 LIHHAVDFSRRFEG

-89 NNLTPVTKGER
+89 NNLTPITKGER

-149 FDSVDTG
+149 FDSLDTG
-156 KIVVKSVSALKSF
+156 KIVAKSVSALKSF

-182 KSYFQQKKS
+182 KSYFHQKTS

-210 KQATKLKLKQRKSQL
+210 KQANKLKLKQRKSQL
-225 REIHRVYG
+225 REIHRVYS
-233 SNSPNKPSNTT
+233 SNSVTKPSNTI
-244 KNKAVKSNNKPSLE
+244 NKTVKPNKPTLE
-258 RVKQRT
+258 RVKQRK

-273 TKDLKIKKKLLK
+273 ITDLKIKKKLLK
-285 NQKKIVRFTRREKF
+285 NQKKIVRFTRREKL
-299 HYLTVPLSVKAI
+299 HYLTIPLSVKAI
-311 KSVAI
+311 RSVTI
-316 THPTSFLINKSS
+316 THPTSFIVNKSS
-328 QYAQDN
+328 QYAHDN
-334 DIMHGINAIRNS
+334 DFIHGISAIRNS
-346 TQTLKKT
+346 TQTIKSA

-358 MRRYSKKQKKN
+358 FRRYSRIQKKN
-369 ESRRK
+369 EARRQ
-374 KINKKENKLQ
+374 KIHKKENKLQ
-384 ARNNKLLKEKPKP
+384 ARNSKLLKEKPKSKR
-397 KKKKTKNKKQQEK
+397 KKQKKKKQQEK

-420 KAKEISI
+420 KVKEVSI

-469 GTYNCADET
+469 GTYNCDDDT

-519 NYTDTPKEFIFGRSS
+519 NYDDTPKKFIFGRSS

-553 CAYNYDFG
+553 CAYNYDFS
-561 QDNNDIYNW
+561 QSNDDIENW
-570 SYDNN
+570 SYDNDLDDD
-575 VDNDTIDDL
+575 VIDKLFDN
-584 FYGEYEFKHKYYNSS
+584 EYEFKHRYYNSS
-599 VWVSLDK
+599 AWVSLDK
-606 FKVYPSANEFLCVD
+606 FKVYPSSNQFSCVD
-620 ETGIT
+620 ETGVT
-625 KVNGKEYG
+625 TVNGKKYG
-633 YVQFGN
+633 YVKFGQYN
-639 SKDSVPEKLKDFT
+639 DSVPSQLQEFT
-652 SDGAIHFDLN
+652 SDGSIHFDLT

-667 DKTEDY
+667 NKFDGY

-720 HKTQLKANGR
+720 HKTQLVVDGR

-741 EILNPELKKY
+741 KILNPELKKY

-785 LKDKGHYEERLQF
+785 LKNKGHYEERLQF

-824 NTNFNSLVQNGKIYN
+824 NSNFNSLVQNGKIYN

-849 KAHCSLDSNHNGI
+849 KIHCSLEYHNGI
-862 DIEVNT
+862 DIEANT
-868 NTPVKAMVSGTI
+868 NAPVKAMVSGTI
-880 KKIDTSD
+880 KKFDTSD
-887 HMIKLVTNKDLDYWY
+887 HTIKLVTDKELDYWY

-909 TTIYYTNINATVHEG
+909 TTIYYTNIKATVHEG

-965 WFSSDYYVDPQ
+965 WFSSDYNVDPQ

>member
-1 MRSRIPK
+1 LRSRIPK

-49 YSVERTTAPLYKPPG
+49 YSVERTTAPLYKPYG
-64 LIHHAVDFSRRFEC
+64 LIHHALDFTRRFEG
-78 DFKRYSVTDRL
+78 DFKKYSVTTRL

-156 KIVVKSVSALKSF
+156 KIVAKSVSALKSF

-182 KSYFQQKKS
+182 KSYFQQKTS

-210 KQATKLKLKQRKSQL
+210 KQANKLKLKQRKSQL
-225 REIHRVYG
+225 REIHRVYS
-233 SNSPNKPSNTT
+233 SNSVTKPSNTI
-244 KNKAVKSNNKPSLE
+244 NKTVKPNKPTLE
-258 RVKQRT
+258 RVKQRK

-273 TKDLKIKKKLLK
+273 ITDLKIKKKLLK
-285 NQKKIVRFTRREKF
+285 NQKKIVRFTRREKL
-299 HYLTVPLSVKAI
+299 HYLTIPLSVKAI
-311 KSVAI
+311 RSVTI
-316 THPTSFLINKSS
+316 THPTSFIVNKSS
-328 QYAQDN
+328 QYAHDN
-334 DIMHGINAIRNS
+334 DFIHGISAIRNS
-346 TQTLKKT
+346 TQTIKSA

-358 MRRYSKKQKKN
+358 FRRYSRIQKKN
-369 ESRRK
+369 EARRQ
-374 KINKKENKLQ
+374 KIHKKENKLQ
-384 ARNNKLLKEKPKP
+384 ARNSKLLKEKPKSKR
-397 KKKKTKNKKQQEK
+397 KKQKKKKQQEK

-420 KAKEISI
+420 KVKEVSI

-469 GTYNCADET
+469 GTYNCDDDT

-519 NYTDTPKEFIFGRSS
+519 NYDDTPKKFIFGRSS

-553 CAYNYDFG
+553 CAYNYDFS
-561 QDNNDIYNW
+561 QSNDDIENW
-570 SYDNN
+570 SYDNDLDDD
-575 VDNDTIDDL
+575 VIDKLFDN
-584 FYGEYEFKHKYYNSS
+584 EYEFKHRYYNSS
-599 VWVSLDK
+599 AWVSLDK
-606 FKVYPSANEFLCVD
+606 FKVYPSSNQFSCVD
-620 ETGIT
+620 ETGVT
-625 KVNGKEYG
+625 TVNGKKYG
-633 YVQFGN
+633 YVKFGQYN
-639 SKDSVPEKLKDFT
+639 DSVPSQLQEFT
-652 SDGAIHFDLN
+652 SDGSIHFDLT

-667 DKTEDY
+667 NKFDGY

-720 HKTQLKANGR
+720 HKTQLVVDGR

-741 EILNPELKKY
+741 KILNPELKKY

-785 LKDKGHYEERLQF
+785 LKNKGHYEERLQF

-824 NTNFNSLVQNGKIYN
+824 NSNFNSLVQNGKIYN

-849 KAHCSLDSNHNGI
+849 KIHCSLEYHNGI
-862 DIEVNT
+862 DIEANT
-868 NTPVKAMVSGTI
+868 NAPVKAMVSGTI

-887 HMIKLVTNKDLDYWY
+887 HTIKLVTDKELDYWY

-909 TTIYYTNINATVHEG
+909 TTIYYTNIKATVHEG

-965 WFSSDYYVDPQ
+965 WFSSDYNVDPQ